1 MANDSTNT
9 TPVDV
14 KTIFNDKTW
23 DNLLSGI
30 AAIQGKNFDK
40 IKQAL
45 NEQQRASEQQGIDE
59 EVRSINAERNNRAV
73 NNALFGKLDKQ
84 VSVIDKLTD
93 CLKEIG
99 ERILDMLKNMA
110 KQSLRA
116 YDDAVRGQRQQLLT
130 TKQIKENTL
139 KADHGREYLE
149 KKGIKI
155 SGGEISSLLP
165 ELAALGEDIST
176 LSKEQLANMAL
187 LKKTAGVD
195 TKTALLLARSVKNQE
210 AFTKFATNASDTTGR
225 ATTTAILSQINEAW
239 YQRASMT
246 FGGQEEMLT
255 MIQNTAKSMDSML
268 GHYGLNADSQKNLIN
283 TTLKIASGQIEKV
296 KEDEIANALMIS
308 GDAMRSPEKMLAGLE
323 NLITN
328 QNMSMSQKINRLR
341 VLENVEG
348 IDQSIIDAVTLAIE
362 AQAEGKYKKKGIR
375 SEEDNKE
382 AINQAQK
389 GGKLGGFIDSLI
401 SGVNTATG
409 GMLSDLSATLNE
421 YFGEN
426 ASMEAVVSTGFKTV
440 VTLLGTI
447 VASKLIG
454 NPLKLFGGAISKGIL
469 SSAGSV
475 LARLGAGL
483 ATKLAPLVAVA
494 GPIAAA
500 LAGIAAVVGIGTA
513 FYRWTERRDQDK
525 EALVQIK
532 HKAGL
537 VNEQIANKEDLLKKE
552 DISPVEKA
560 RLQKEIAALKDQK
573 KDLDAKVK
581 KQELITSSND
591 DEAAE
596 VAESFPELYNSY
608 LEAKKAYDEGVAVG
622 NISPEILKAL
632 QMSVA
637 RLNTAIGY
645 TKSIFG
651 DMDDLEEDAMKAFKD
666 SGGKIVVD
674 PTAIHWA
681 KELGFDGSALEQF
694 ASGSVY
700 DKTVNEFSRR
710 ADSILRSLP
719 LNFVGI
725 NDKSD
730 IADIAHAEVEN
741 KRDSQRLVELIQSKI
756 DEINP
761 NDSTAIHML
770 NMVNSQIEKASNS
783 DYLSKEAKI
792 ELQDLK
798 KRVEEKAES
807 LKVQKDSLTHLENM
821 DKTLSDN
828 TAILAVK
835 PFAKGGVVDKATPS
849 LVGEAGKEAILP
861 LTRKNDLARV
871 LMSLNN
877 DEKLNILKAI
887 LGHPSVRS
895 MNGIFTTLWKL
906 LFNETNFKSVKQST
920 IQQSSKP
927 EVSKQK
933 DVPKAPLIYDGNFAP
948 GDDPD
953 TINKILSYASPEYR
967 NILAQKL
974 IDGRKK
980 RKKWFD
986 ESLANASNTS
996 GRDLIRG
1003 TYAERALAAGVSQ
1016 LGKPYILRS
1025 LGNIGYVC
1033 NELTDYAMRKS
1044 GFDMKDFRIYSV
1056 GQTFSNLVKG
1066 RTGTIKSGA
1075 RKGQKKEFP
1084 EFRLRPDLT
1093 PETAPPGMVFFSK
1106 KNKDALPGHI
1116 GLVYYNHKILHSSG
1130 GSSNYTPGG
1139 FLQGW
1144 QIPCRGVSVTDFN
1157 KSQHYEFGEFPGLF
1171 EKANGEFAGDINS
1184 SFGPMAEL
1192 SKTKSNLDTQLEE
1205 QQRMVK
1211 EAMNAVIANTSGEVR
1226 KAAMQYAEQA
1236 MKLLDGKNT
1245 KDVIDSLGRIIQ
1257 YLRSIAT
1264 STKSPTPNVSR
1275 APVVKY

>member
-1 MANDSTNT
+1 MARDSVNT

-14 KTIFNDKTW
+14 KTIFNDTTW

-30 AAIQGKNFDK
+30 AAIQGQNFEK
-40 IKQAL
+40 IKKAL
-45 NEQQRASEQQGIDE
+45 NEQQRSSEQQSIDE

-84 VSVIDKLTD
+84 VSVMDKLTD

-110 KQSLRA
+110 KQSLQA

-139 KADHGREYLE
+139 KADYGREYLE

-187 LKKTAGVD
+187 IKKTAGVD

-225 ATTTAILSQINEAW
+225 ATTAAILSQINEAW
-239 YQRASMT
+239 FQRASST

-308 GDAMRSPEKMLAGLE
+308 GDAMRSPEKLLAGLE

-348 IDQSIIDAVTLAIE
+348 IDQSIIDAVTLAIQ
-362 AQAEGKYKKKGIR
+362 AQEDGTYKKKKIR

-426 ASMEAVVSTGFKTV
+426 ASMEALVSTGFKMV
-440 VTLLGTI
+440 ATLLGTI
-447 VASKLIG
+447 IASQLIG
-454 NPLKLFGGAISKGIL
+454 NPLKLIGGAISKGIL

-483 ATKLAPLVAVA
+483 AAKIAPL
-494 GPIAAA
+494 AAA
-500 LAGIAAVVGIGTA
+500 LGPITAALVGIAAVVGVGTA
-513 FYRWTERRDQDK
+513 FYKWTKDRDTEREEKRSKLSELDKAVQDKALLEADLQLAEQKGDTRAVGVIKSKIADADKRIEALQKQVKIAARIVELNDQD
-525 EALVQIK
+525 
-532 HKAGL
+532 
-537 VNEQIANKEDLLKKE
+537 
-552 DISPVEKA
+552 
-560 RLQKEIAALKDQK
+560 
-573 KDLDAKVK
+573 AK
-581 KQELITSSND
+581 
-591 DEAAE
+591 
-596 VAESFPELYNSY
+596 
-608 LEAKKAYDEGVAVG
+608 
-622 NISPEILKAL
+622 
-632 QMSVA
+632 
-637 RLNTAIGY
+637 
-645 TKSIFG
+645 
-651 DMDDLEEDAMKAFKD
+651 
-666 SGGKIVVD
+666 
-674 PTAIHWA
+674 
-681 KELGFDGSALEQF
+681 
-694 ASGSVY
+694 
-700 DKTVNEFSRR
+700 
-710 ADSILRSLP
+710 
-719 LNFVGI
+719 LNFT
-725 NDKSD
+725 
-730 IADIAHAEVEN
+730 H
-741 KRDSQRLVELIQSKI
+741 IQSKENEVKELLDKRQRLELAGDAVGVKDI
-756 DEINP
+756 DQKLKSIGGGIEYISQAARKINLITK
-761 NDSTAIHML
+761 DAED
-770 NMVNSQIEKASNS
+770 IEKNSYQREVYRRSTFDDVYLTWDKETADKFFETVSRSIPKYEDLKNNPLASKYENLFNAINARAYGVDSVPSFNGLTPSQKTALYNNAPNVIANELKAAIANAKTAEEHLFLS
-783 DYLSKEAKI
+783 DVVDSLRDTKELYSSNVILSKESHKTQQ
-792 ELQDLK
+792 ELLSNSRALNENFRK
-798 KRVEEKAES
+798 NVVMIKA
-807 LKVQKDSLTHLENM
+807 
-821 DKTLSDN
+821 
-828 TAILAVK
+828 
-835 PFAKGGVVDKATPS
+835 FAKGGIVDKATPS

-887 LGHPSVRS
+887 LGHPSVIS
-895 MNGIFTTLWKL
+895 TNGIFAMLERI
-906 LFNETNFKSVKQST
+906 LFNKFSFGQYKQPKTTQQKMQPQDSQQLPT
-920 IQQSSKP
+920 IP
-927 EVSKQK
+927 
-933 DVPKAPLIYDGNFAP
+933 DGAFAP

-986 ESLANASNTS
+986 ESLANASNMS

-1056 GQTFSNLVKG
+1056 GQTFSNLVNG
-1066 RTGTIKSGA
+1066 RTGTIKRGA

-1106 KNKDALPGHI
+1106 KSKDALPGHI

-1205 QQRMVK
+1205 QKRMAK

-1257 YLRSIAT
+1257 YLRSIAA

>member
-1 MANDSTNT
+1 
-9 TPVDV
+9 
-14 KTIFNDKTW
+14 
-23 DNLLSGI
+23 
-30 AAIQGKNFDK
+30 
-40 IKQAL
+40 
-45 NEQQRASEQQGIDE
+45 
-59 EVRSINAERNNRAV
+59 
-73 NNALFGKLDKQ
+73 
-84 VSVIDKLTD
+84 
-93 CLKEIG
+93 
-99 ERILDMLKNMA
+99 
-110 KQSLRA
+110 
-116 YDDAVRGQRQQLLT
+116 
-130 TKQIKENTL
+130 
-139 KADHGREYLE
+139 
-149 KKGIKI
+149 
-155 SGGEISSLLP
+155 
-165 ELAALGEDIST
+165 
-176 LSKEQLANMAL
+176 
-187 LKKTAGVD
+187 
-195 TKTALLLARSVKNQE
+195 
-210 AFTKFATNASDTTGR
+210 
-225 ATTTAILSQINEAW
+225 
-239 YQRASMT
+239 MT

-268 GHYGLNADSQKNLIN
+268 GHYGLNADAQKNLIN

-328 QNMSMSQKINRLR
+328 QNMSMSQKLNRLR

-348 IDQSIIDAVTLAIE
+348 IDQSIIDAVTLAIQ
-362 AQAEGKYKKKGIR
+362 AQAEGKYVKKGIR

-382 AINQAQK
+382 AINQAQR

-426 ASMEAVVSTGFKTV
+426 ASMEALVSTGFKMV
-440 VTLLGTI
+440 ATLLGTI
-447 VASKLIG
+447 IASQLIG
-454 NPLKLFGGAISKGIL
+454 NPLKLIGGAISKGIL

-483 ATKLAPLVAVA
+483 AAKIAPL
-494 GPIAAA
+494 AAA
-500 LAGIAAVVGIGTA
+500 LGPITAALVGIAAVVGVGTA
-513 FYRWTERRDQDK
+513 FYKWTKDRDAEREEKRSKLSELDKAVQDK
-525 EALVQIK
+525 ALLEADLQLAEQKGDTRAESAINK
-532 HKAGL
+532 
-537 VNEQIANKEDLLKKE
+537 QIADANKQIE
-552 DISPVEKA
+552 V
-560 RLQKEIAALKDQK
+560 LQKQVKIAARIVELNDK
-573 KDLDAKVK
+573 DAK
-581 KQELITSSND
+581 
-591 DEAAE
+591 
-596 VAESFPELYNSY
+596 
-608 LEAKKAYDEGVAVG
+608 
-622 NISPEILKAL
+622 
-632 QMSVA
+632 
-637 RLNTAIGY
+637 
-645 TKSIFG
+645 
-651 DMDDLEEDAMKAFKD
+651 
-666 SGGKIVVD
+666 
-674 PTAIHWA
+674 
-681 KELGFDGSALEQF
+681 
-694 ASGSVY
+694 
-700 DKTVNEFSRR
+700 
-710 ADSILRSLP
+710 
-719 LNFVGI
+719 LNFT
-725 NDKSD
+725 
-730 IADIAHAEVEN
+730 H
-741 KRDSQRLVELIQSKI
+741 IQSKENEVKELLDKRQRLELAGDAVGVKDVDQKLKSI
-756 DEINP
+756 GGGIEYIAQAARETNLFAKDAEDIENNSYQQEAYRRSTLDDVYLTWDKETADKFFETVSRSIPKYEDLKNNPLASKYENLFNAINARAYGVDSVPSFNGLTPSQKTALYNNAP
-761 NDSTAIHML
+761 NVIANELKDAIANAKTAEEHLFLSDVVDSLRDTKEMY
-770 NMVNSQIEKASNS
+770 SSNVI
-783 DYLSKEAKI
+783 LSKESHKTQQ
-792 ELQDLK
+792 ELLSNS
-798 KRVEEKAES
+798 RA
-807 LKVQKDSLTHLENM
+807 LNENFR
-821 DKTLSDN
+821 KN
-828 TAILAVK
+828 VVVIRA
-835 PFAKGGVVDKATPS
+835 FAKGGIVDKATPS

-895 MNGIFTTLWKL
+895 TNGIFAMLERI
-906 LFNETNFKSVKQST
+906 LFNKFSFGQYKQPKTTQQKMQPQDSQQLPT
-920 IQQSSKP
+920 IP
-927 EVSKQK
+927 
-933 DVPKAPLIYDGNFAP
+933 DGTFAP

-996 GRDLIRG
+996 GRELIRG

-1016 LGKPYILRS
+1016 LGKHYILRS

-1056 GQTFSNLVKG
+1056 RQTFSNLVNG
-1066 RTGTIKSGA
+1066 RTGTIKRGA

-1130 GSSNYTPGG
+1130 GSSNYTPDG

-1257 YLRSIAT
+1257 YLRSIAA

>member
-9 TPVDV
+9 TSVDV

-30 AAIQGKNFDK
+30 AAIQGKNFEK

-45 NEQQRASEQQGIDE
+45 NEQQRASEQQSIDE

-84 VSVIDKLTD
+84 VSVMDKLTD

-110 KQSLRA
+110 KQSLRS

-139 KADHGREYLE
+139 KADYGREYLE

-155 SGGEISSLLP
+155 SGGEISSILP

-210 AFTKFATNASDTTGR
+210 ALTKFAANASDTTGR

-328 QNMSMSQKINRLR
+328 QNMSMSQKLNRLR

-348 IDQSIIDAVTLAIE
+348 IDQSLIDAITLAIE

-382 AINQAQK
+382 AINQAQR
-389 GGKLGGFIDSLI
+389 GGRLGGFIDSLI

-426 ASMEAVVSTGFKTV
+426 ASMEAVVSTGFKKV

-447 VASKLIG
+447 IASQLIG
-454 NPLKLFGGAISKGIL
+454 NPLKLIGGAISKGIL

-483 ATKLAPLVAVA
+483 ASKLAPLLAA
-494 GPIAAA
+494 LGPIGAA
-500 LAGIAAVVGIGTA
+500 LVGVAAVVGAGTA
-513 FYRWTERRDQDK
+513 FARWAERRDQEND
-525 EALVQIK
+525 ALGQLRRKSGSIS
-532 HKAGL
+532 
-537 VNEQIANKEDLLKKE
+537 EQIANKKAILNNQNT
-552 DISPVEKA
+552 SQAEKA
-560 RLQKEIAALKDQK
+560 KLNKQITELEAEKSV
-573 KDLDAKVK
+573 LDAKIA
-581 KQELITSSND
+581 KQTLIVSSR
-591 DEAAE
+591 DEDAAE
-596 VAESFPELYNSY
+596 VMDSFPELYNDF
-608 LEAKKAYDEGVAVG
+608 LAAKQKYDEASAAG
-622 NISPEILKAL
+622 NASPNILREL
-632 QMSVA
+632 QETIT
-637 RLNTAIGY
+637 RLNVAIGY
-645 TKSIFG
+645 TNDLTG
-651 DMDDLEEDAMKAFKD
+651 NMGDLETHTTERMA
-666 SGGKIVVD
+666 SGGDVTLD
-674 PTAIHWA
+674 PKVIQWA
-681 KELGFDGSALEQF
+681 KG
-694 ASGSVY
+694 
-700 DKTVNEFSRR
+700 
-710 ADSILRSLP
+710 
-719 LNFVGI
+719 LNFDTSGVKQFEIGSTFDKAVGDLTKSFNLI
-725 NDKSD
+725 MSNAAAAHTDPESTYNGNYRLLQHFSNAIDNVKKDDPMAQYILDVISSEIKTARESGYVFHGGDSMLDKLEER
-730 IADIAHAEVEN
+730 IAE
-741 KRDSQRLVELIQSKI
+741 R
-756 DEINP
+756 
-761 NDSTAIHML
+761 
-770 NMVNSQIEKASNS
+770 
-783 DYLSKEAKI
+783 SKE
-792 ELQDLK
+792 
-798 KRVEEKAES
+798 
-807 LKVQKDSLTHLENM
+807 LKVQQQIKDDVANIAKSVKDTPALKLE
-821 DKTLSDN
+821 
-828 TAILAVK
+828 AH
-835 PFAKGGVVDKATPS
+835 AKGGIVDKATPS

-871 LMSLNN
+871 LLSLNN
-877 DEKLNILKAI
+877 DEKLNILRVI

-895 MNGIFTTLWKL
+895 TNGIFAMLERI
-906 LFNETNFKSVKQST
+906 LFNKFSFGQYKQPKTTQQKMQPQDGQQLPT
-920 IQQSSKP
+920 IP
-927 EVSKQK
+927 
-933 DVPKAPLIYDGNFAP
+933 DGTFAP

-953 TINKILSYASPEYR
+953 TINKILSYASPGYR

-1056 GQTFSNLVKG
+1056 GQTFSNLVNG
-1066 RTGTIKSGA
+1066 RTGTIKRGA

-1106 KNKDALPGHI
+1106 KSKDALPGHI

-1171 EKANGEFAGDINS
+1171 EKANGEFAGDINA

-1205 QQRMVK
+1205 QKRMAK

-1257 YLRSIAT
+1257 YLRSIAA
-1264 STKSPTPNVSR
+1264 STKAPTPNVSR

>member
-30 AAIQGKNFDK
+30 AAIQGKNFEK

-45 NEQQRASEQQGIDE
+45 HEQQRSSEQQSIDE

-84 VSVIDKLTD
+84 VSVMDKLTD

-139 KADHGREYLE
+139 KADYGREYLE

-176 LSKEQLANMAL
+176 LSKEQLANIGL

-210 AFTKFATNASDTTGR
+210 ALTKFATNASDTTGR

-328 QNMSMSQKINRLR
+328 QNMSMSQKLNRLR

-348 IDQSIIDAVTLAIE
+348 IDQSIIDAVTLAIK
-362 AQAEGKYKKKGIR
+362 AQAEGKYVKKGIR

-382 AINQAQK
+382 AINQAQR
-389 GGKLGGFIDSLI
+389 GGRLGGFIDSLI

-426 ASMEAVVSTGFKTV
+426 ASMEAVVSTGFKMV

-454 NPLKLFGGAISKGIL
+454 NPLKLIGGAISKGIL

-483 ATKLAPLVAVA
+483 AAKIAPL
-494 GPIAAA
+494 AAA
-500 LAGIAAVVGIGTA
+500 LGPITAALVGIAAVVGVGTA
-513 FYRWTERRDQDK
+513 FYKWTKDRDAEREEKRSKLSELDKAVQDKALLEADLQLAEQKGDTRAASAIKSKIADADKQIEALQKQVKIAARIVELDDQD
-525 EALVQIK
+525 
-532 HKAGL
+532 
-537 VNEQIANKEDLLKKE
+537 
-552 DISPVEKA
+552 
-560 RLQKEIAALKDQK
+560 
-573 KDLDAKVK
+573 AK
-581 KQELITSSND
+581 
-591 DEAAE
+591 
-596 VAESFPELYNSY
+596 
-608 LEAKKAYDEGVAVG
+608 
-622 NISPEILKAL
+622 
-632 QMSVA
+632 
-637 RLNTAIGY
+637 
-645 TKSIFG
+645 
-651 DMDDLEEDAMKAFKD
+651 
-666 SGGKIVVD
+666 
-674 PTAIHWA
+674 
-681 KELGFDGSALEQF
+681 
-694 ASGSVY
+694 
-700 DKTVNEFSRR
+700 
-710 ADSILRSLP
+710 
-719 LNFVGI
+719 LNFT
-725 NDKSD
+725 
-730 IADIAHAEVEN
+730 H
-741 KRDSQRLVELIQSKI
+741 IQSKENEVKELLDKRQRLERAGDAVGVKDI
-756 DEINP
+756 DQKLKSIGGGIEYIAQAARETNLFAKDTEDIENNSYQREVYRRSTLDDVYLTWDKETADKFFETVSRSTPKYEDLKNNPLASKYENLFNAINARAYGVDSVPSFNGLTPSQKTALYNNAP
-761 NDSTAIHML
+761 NVIANELKAAIANAKTAEEHLFLSDVVDSLRDTKEMY
-770 NMVNSQIEKASNS
+770 SSNVI
-783 DYLSKEAKI
+783 LSKESHKTQQ
-792 ELQDLK
+792 ELLSNS
-798 KRVEEKAES
+798 RA
-807 LKVQKDSLTHLENM
+807 LNENFR
-821 DKTLSDN
+821 KN
-828 TAILAVK
+828 VVVIRA
-835 PFAKGGVVDKATPS
+835 FAKGGVVDKATPS

-871 LMSLNN
+871 LLSLNN

-895 MNGIFTTLWKL
+895 TNGIFAMLERI
-906 LFNETNFKSVKQST
+906 LFNKFSFGQYKQPKT
-920 IQQSSKP
+920 IQQKTQP
-927 EVSKQK
+927 Q
-933 DVPKAPLIYDGNFAP
+933 DNQQLPTIPDGNFAP

-986 ESLANASNTS
+986 ESLANASNMS

-1003 TYAERALAAGVSQ
+1003 TYAERALAAGASQ

-1056 GQTFSNLVKG
+1056 GQTFSNLVNG
-1066 RTGTIKSGA
+1066 RTGTIKRGA

-1144 QIPCRGVSVTDFN
+1144 QVPCRGVSVTDFN

-1205 QQRMVK
+1205 QKRMAK

-1257 YLRSIAT
+1257 YLRSIAA

>member
-1 MANDSTNT
+1 MTRDSANI

-30 AAIQGKNFDK
+30 AAIQGKNFEK
-40 IKQAL
+40 IKKAL
-45 NEQQRASEQQGIDE
+45 NEQQRASEQQSIDE

-84 VSVIDKLTD
+84 VSVMDKLTD

-139 KADHGREYLE
+139 KADYGREYLE

-155 SGGEISSLLP
+155 SGGEINSLLP

-187 LKKTAGVD
+187 IKKTAGVD

-210 AFTKFATNASDTTGR
+210 ALTKFATNASDTTGR

-268 GHYGLNADSQKNLIN
+268 GHYGLNADAQKNLIN

-328 QNMSMSQKINRLR
+328 QNMSMSQKLNRLR

-348 IDQSIIDAVTLAIE
+348 IDQSIIDAVTLAIQ
-362 AQAEGKYKKKGIR
+362 AQAEGKYVKKGIR

-382 AINQAQK
+382 AINQAQR

-426 ASMEAVVSTGFKTV
+426 ASMEALVSTGFKMV
-440 VTLLGTI
+440 ATLLGTI
-447 VASKLIG
+447 IASQLIG
-454 NPLKLFGGAISKGIL
+454 NPLKLIGGAISKGIL

-483 ATKLAPLVAVA
+483 AAKIAPL
-494 GPIAAA
+494 AAA
-500 LAGIAAVVGIGTA
+500 LGPITAALVGIAAVVGVGTA
-513 FYRWTERRDQDK
+513 FYKWTKDRDAEREEKRSKLSELDKAVQDK
-525 EALVQIK
+525 ALLEADLQLAKQKGDTRAESAINK
-532 HKAGL
+532 
-537 VNEQIANKEDLLKKE
+537 QIADANKQIE
-552 DISPVEKA
+552 V
-560 RLQKEIAALKDQK
+560 LQKQVKIAARIVELNDK
-573 KDLDAKVK
+573 DAK
-581 KQELITSSND
+581 
-591 DEAAE
+591 
-596 VAESFPELYNSY
+596 
-608 LEAKKAYDEGVAVG
+608 
-622 NISPEILKAL
+622 
-632 QMSVA
+632 
-637 RLNTAIGY
+637 
-645 TKSIFG
+645 
-651 DMDDLEEDAMKAFKD
+651 
-666 SGGKIVVD
+666 
-674 PTAIHWA
+674 
-681 KELGFDGSALEQF
+681 
-694 ASGSVY
+694 
-700 DKTVNEFSRR
+700 
-710 ADSILRSLP
+710 
-719 LNFVGI
+719 LNFT
-725 NDKSD
+725 
-730 IADIAHAEVEN
+730 H
-741 KRDSQRLVELIQSKI
+741 IQSKENEVKELLDKRQRLELAGDAVGVKDVDQKLKSI
-756 DEINP
+756 GGGIEYIAQAARETNLFAKDAEDIENNSYQQEAYRRSTLDDVYLTWDKETADKFFETVSRSIPKYEDLKNNPLASKYENLFNAINARAYGVDSVPSFNGLTPSQKTALYNNAP
-761 NDSTAIHML
+761 NVIANELKAAIANAKTAEEHLFLSDVVDSLRDTKEMY
-770 NMVNSQIEKASNS
+770 SSNVI
-783 DYLSKEAKI
+783 LSKESHKTQQ
-792 ELQDLK
+792 ELLSNS
-798 KRVEEKAES
+798 RA
-807 LKVQKDSLTHLENM
+807 LNENFR
-821 DKTLSDN
+821 KN
-828 TAILAVK
+828 VVVIRA
-835 PFAKGGVVDKATPS
+835 FAKGGIVDKATPS

-895 MNGIFTTLWKL
+895 TNGIFAMLERI
-906 LFNETNFKSVKQST
+906 LFNKFSFGQYKQPKTTQQKMRPQDSQQLPT
-920 IQQSSKP
+920 IQ
-927 EVSKQK
+927 
-933 DVPKAPLIYDGNFAP
+933 DGTFAP

-996 GRDLIRG
+996 GRELIRG

-1056 GQTFSNLVKG
+1056 GQTFSNLVNG
-1066 RTGTIKSGA
+1066 RTGTIKRGA

-1093 PETAPPGMVFFSK
+1093 PETAPPGMIFFSK

-1130 GSSNYTPGG
+1130 GSSNYTPDG

-1257 YLRSIAT
+1257 YLRSIAA

-1275 APVVKY
+1275 APLVKY

>member
-1 MANDSTNT
+1 MARDSVNT

-14 KTIFNDKTW
+14 KTIFNDTTW

-30 AAIQGKNFDK
+30 AAIQDKNFEDVK
-40 IKQAL
+40 KSL
-45 NEQQRASEQQGIDE
+45 KEQQRSSKQQSIDE

-84 VSVIDKLTD
+84 VSVMDKLTD

-139 KADHGREYLE
+139 KADYGREYLE

-225 ATTTAILSQINEAW
+225 ATTAAILSQINEAW

-268 GHYGLNADSQKNLIN
+268 GHYGLNADAQKNLIN

-328 QNMSMSQKINRLR
+328 QNMSMSQKLNRLR

-348 IDQSIIDAVTLAIE
+348 IDQSIIDAVTLAIQ
-362 AQAEGKYKKKGIR
+362 AQAEGKYVKKGIR

-382 AINQAQK
+382 AINQAQR

-426 ASMEAVVSTGFKTV
+426 ASLEALVSTGFKMV
-440 VTLLGTI
+440 VGLLTTI
-447 VASKLIG
+447 VVSQLIG
-454 NPLKLFGGAISKGIL
+454 NPLKLIGGAISKGIL

-483 ATKLAPLVAVA
+483 AAKIAPL
-494 GPIAAA
+494 AAA
-500 LAGIAAVVGIGTA
+500 LGPITAALVGIAAVVGVGTA
-513 FYRWTERRDQDK
+513 FYKWTKDRDAEREEKRSKLSELDKAVQDK
-525 EALVQIK
+525 ALLEADLQLAEQKGDTKAVSVIKSKIADADKQIEALQKQIK
-532 HKAGL
+532 IATRIVELNDKDAKLNFTHIKSKENDVKKLLEDRQSLERAGDTVGVKAIDQQLKSIGGGIEYISQAARETNLFAKDAEDIEKNSYQQEVYRRSTLDDVYLTWDKETADKFFETVSRSTPKYEDLKNNPLASKYENLFNAINARAYGVDSVPSFNGL
-537 VNEQIANKEDLLKKE
+537 TPSQKTALYNNAPNVIANELKNAIANAKTAEEHLFLSDVVDSLRDTKEMY
-552 DISPVEKA
+552 
-560 RLQKEIAALKDQK
+560 
-573 KDLDAKVK
+573 
-581 KQELITSSND
+581 SSN
-591 DEAAE
+591 
-596 VAESFPELYNSY
+596 V
-608 LEAKKAYDEGVAVG
+608 
-622 NISPEILKAL
+622 I
-632 QMSVA
+632 
-637 RLNTAIGY
+637 
-645 TKSIFG
+645 
-651 DMDDLEEDAMKAFKD
+651 
-666 SGGKIVVD
+666 
-674 PTAIHWA
+674 
-681 KELGFDGSALEQF
+681 
-694 ASGSVY
+694 
-700 DKTVNEFSRR
+700 
-710 ADSILRSLP
+710 
-719 LNFVGI
+719 
-725 NDKSD
+725 
-730 IADIAHAEVEN
+730 
-741 KRDSQRLVELIQSKI
+741 
-756 DEINP
+756 
-761 NDSTAIHML
+761 
-770 NMVNSQIEKASNS
+770 
-783 DYLSKEAKI
+783 LSKESHKTQQ
-792 ELQDLK
+792 ELLSNS
-798 KRVEEKAES
+798 RA
-807 LKVQKDSLTHLENM
+807 LNENFR
-821 DKTLSDN
+821 KN
-828 TAILAVK
+828 VVVIRA
-835 PFAKGGVVDKATPS
+835 FAKGGIVDKATPS

-895 MNGIFTTLWKL
+895 TNGIFAMLERI
-906 LFNETNFKSVKQST
+906 LFNKFSFGQYKQPKTTQQKMQPQDSQQLPT
-920 IQQSSKP
+920 IP
-927 EVSKQK
+927 
-933 DVPKAPLIYDGNFAP
+933 DGTFAP

-986 ESLANASNTS
+986 ESLANASNMS

-1056 GQTFSNLVKG
+1056 GQTFSNLVNG
-1066 RTGTIKSGA
+1066 RTGTIKRGA

-1106 KNKDALPGHI
+1106 KSKDALPGHI

-1144 QIPCRGVSVTDFN
+1144 QVPCRGVSVTDFN

-1205 QQRMVK
+1205 QKRMAK

-1257 YLRSIAT
+1257 YLRSIAA

>member
-1 MANDSTNT
+1 MTRDSVNT

-14 KTIFNDKTW
+14 KTIFNDTTW

-30 AAIQGKNFDK
+30 AAIQDKNFEDVK
-40 IKQAL
+40 KSL
-45 NEQQRASEQQGIDE
+45 KEQQRSSKQQSIDE

-84 VSVIDKLTD
+84 VSVMDKLTD

-139 KADHGREYLE
+139 KADYGREYLE

-155 SGGEISSLLP
+155 SSGEISSLLP

-268 GHYGLNADSQKNLIN
+268 GNYGLNADSQKNLIN

-328 QNMSMSQKINRLR
+328 QNMSMSQKLNRLR

-348 IDQSIIDAVTLAIE
+348 IDQSIIDAVTLAIQ
-362 AQAEGKYKKKGIR
+362 AQAEGKYVKKGIR

-382 AINQAQK
+382 AINQAQR

-426 ASMEAVVSTGFKTV
+426 ASLEALVSTGFKMV
-440 VTLLGTI
+440 VDLLTI
-447 VASKLIG
+447 IVVSQLIG
-454 NPLKLFGGAISKGIL
+454 NPLKLIGGAISKGIL

-483 ATKLAPLVAVA
+483 AAKIAPL
-494 GPIAAA
+494 AAA
-500 LAGIAAVVGIGTA
+500 LGPITAALVGIAAVVGVGTA
-513 FYRWTERRDQDK
+513 FYKWTKDRDAEREEKRSKLSELDKAVQDK
-525 EALVQIK
+525 ALLEADLQLAEQKGDTKAVSVIKSKIADADKQIEALQKQIK
-532 HKAGL
+532 IATRIVELNDKDAKLNFTHIKSKENDVKKLLEDRQSLERAGDTVGVKAIDQQLKSIGGGIEYISQAARETNLFAKDAEDIEKNSYQREVYRRSTLDDVYLTWDKETADKFFETVSRSTPKYEDLKNNPLASKYENLFNAINARAYGVDSVPSFNGL
-537 VNEQIANKEDLLKKE
+537 TPSQKSALYNNAPNVIANELKNAIANAKTAEEHLFLSDVVDSLRDTKEMY
-552 DISPVEKA
+552 
-560 RLQKEIAALKDQK
+560 
-573 KDLDAKVK
+573 
-581 KQELITSSND
+581 SSN
-591 DEAAE
+591 
-596 VAESFPELYNSY
+596 V
-608 LEAKKAYDEGVAVG
+608 
-622 NISPEILKAL
+622 I
-632 QMSVA
+632 
-637 RLNTAIGY
+637 
-645 TKSIFG
+645 
-651 DMDDLEEDAMKAFKD
+651 
-666 SGGKIVVD
+666 
-674 PTAIHWA
+674 
-681 KELGFDGSALEQF
+681 
-694 ASGSVY
+694 
-700 DKTVNEFSRR
+700 
-710 ADSILRSLP
+710 
-719 LNFVGI
+719 
-725 NDKSD
+725 
-730 IADIAHAEVEN
+730 
-741 KRDSQRLVELIQSKI
+741 
-756 DEINP
+756 
-761 NDSTAIHML
+761 
-770 NMVNSQIEKASNS
+770 
-783 DYLSKEAKI
+783 LSKESHKTQQ
-792 ELQDLK
+792 ELLSNS
-798 KRVEEKAES
+798 RA
-807 LKVQKDSLTHLENM
+807 LNENFR
-821 DKTLSDN
+821 KN
-828 TAILAVK
+828 VVVIRA
-835 PFAKGGVVDKATPS
+835 FAKGGIVDKATPS

-871 LMSLNN
+871 LLSLNN

-895 MNGIFTTLWKL
+895 TNGIFAMLERI
-906 LFNETNFKSVKQST
+906 LFNKFSFGQYKQPKT
-920 IQQSSKP
+920 TQQKMQP
-927 EVSKQK
+927 QGSKQL
-933 DVPKAPLIYDGNFAP
+933 PTIPDGTFAP

-986 ESLANASNTS
+986 ESLANASNMS

-1056 GQTFSNLVKG
+1056 GQTFSNLVNG
-1066 RTGTIKSGA
+1066 RTGTIKRGA

-1093 PETAPPGMVFFSK
+1093 PETAPPGIVFFSK
-1106 KNKDALPGHI
+1106 KSKDALPGHI

-1144 QIPCRGVSVTDFN
+1144 QVPCRGVSVTDFN

-1205 QQRMVK
+1205 QKRMAK

-1257 YLRSIAT
+1257 YLRSIAA

>member
-1 MANDSTNT
+1 MARDSENT
-9 TPVDV
+9 TPVEV
-14 KTIFNDKTW
+14 KTIFNDRTW

-30 AAIQGKNFDK
+30 AAIQGKNFEE
-40 IKQAL
+40 IKKAL
-45 NEQQRASEQQGIDE
+45 HEQQKASEQQGIDE

-84 VSVIDKLTD
+84 VSVMDKLTD

-176 LSKEQLANMAL
+176 LSKEQLANIGL

-210 AFTKFATNASDTTGR
+210 ALTKFATNASDTTGR

-328 QNMSMSQKINRLR
+328 QNMSMSQKLNRLR

-348 IDQSIIDAVTLAIE
+348 IDQSLIDAITLAIQ

-382 AINQAQK
+382 AINQAQR

-426 ASMEAVVSTGFKTV
+426 ASMEAVVSTGFKMV
-440 VTLLGTI
+440 VGLLTTI
-447 VASKLIG
+447 VVSQLIG
-454 NPLKLFGGAISKGIL
+454 NPLKLIGGAISKGIL
-469 SSAGSV
+469 SASGSIF
-475 LARLGAGL
+475 ARLGAGL
-483 ATKLAPLVAVA
+483 AAKLAPLVAVA

-500 LAGIAAVVGIGTA
+500 LAGIVAAVGVGTA
-513 FYRWTERRDQDK
+513 FYRWSKRRDNDK
-525 EALVQIK
+525 EAKINAETELAQIK
-532 HKAGL
+532 EEIEFKKKLLEMPNMSQAAKIKI
-537 VNEQIANKEDLLKKE
+537 QKELTELE
-552 DISPVEKA
+552 A
-560 RLQKEIAALKDQK
+560 RLPDKENNAAIQAHIYKLK
-573 KDLDAKVK
+573 
-581 KQELITSSND
+581 D
-591 DEAAE
+591 DEAKEFMDMVPSLYKELNDLAQKQRE
-596 VAESFPELYNSY
+596 RAAVGLLSPELEKQIQKTITKINVAE
-608 LEAKKAYDEGVAVG
+608 
-622 NISPEILKAL
+622 
-632 QMSVA
+632 
-637 RLNTAIGY
+637 GY
-645 TKSIFG
+645 TRSAFG
-651 DMDDLEEDAMKAFKD
+651 SMDDLEKDTNARGLSSTLNQGVFDAFKAYGYD
-666 SGGKIVVD
+666 TSMLEHLKQ
-674 PTAIHWA
+674 
-681 KELGFDGSALEQF
+681 GSAYAKAVDNINNGVSKLM
-694 ASGSVY
+694 SVSSS
-700 DKTVNEFSRR
+700 DIDDVGAAMMRDDDLRFVNFLTKSFNEYKQNNQLS
-710 ADSILRSLP
+710 ASILSAFSVQASRVL
-719 LNFVGI
+719 
-725 NDKSD
+725 KY
-730 IADIAHAEVEN
+730 AD
-741 KRDSQRLVELIQSKI
+741 
-756 DEINP
+756 
-761 NDSTAIHML
+761 
-770 NMVNSQIEKASNS
+770 
-783 DYLSKEAKI
+783 LSKEATDK
-792 ELQDLK
+792 LTQFKDTLA
-798 KRVEEKAES
+798 VEAQALS
-807 LKVQKDSLTHLENM
+807 VQKDSLDVLKDIN
-821 DKTLSDN
+821 KSLSDN

-871 LMSLNN
+871 LLSLNN

-895 MNGIFTTLWKL
+895 MNGMFTMLWKL
-906 LFNETNFKSVKQST
+906 LFNETNFKSVKQNNM
-920 IQQSSKP
+920 QQPSKP
-927 EVSKQK
+927 EMSKQK
-933 DVPKAPLIYDGNFAP
+933 DEQKVPLIYDGNFAP

-986 ESLANASNTS
+986 ESLANASNMS

-1130 GSSNYTPGG
+1130 GSSNYTPDG

-1144 QIPCRGVSVTDFN
+1144 QVPCRGVSITDYN

-1205 QQRMVK
+1205 QKRMAK

-1257 YLRSIAT
+1257 YLRSIAA

>member
-1 MANDSTNT
+1 MARDSVNT

-14 KTIFNDKTW
+14 KTIFNDTTW

-30 AAIQGKNFDK
+30 AAIQGKNFEE
-40 IKQAL
+40 IKKAL
-45 NEQQRASEQQGIDE
+45 HEQQRSSEQQSIDE

-84 VSVIDKLTD
+84 VSVMDKLTD

-155 SGGEISSLLP
+155 SSGEISSLLP

-225 ATTTAILSQINEAW
+225 ATTAAILSQINEAW

-308 GDAMRSPEKMLAGLE
+308 GDAMRSPEKLLAGLE

-328 QNMSMSQKINRLR
+328 QNMSMSQKLNRLR

-348 IDQSIIDAVTLAIE
+348 IDQSLIDAVTLAIE

-382 AINQAQK
+382 AINQAQR

-426 ASMEAVVSTGFKTV
+426 ASMEAVVSTGFKMV
-440 VTLLGTI
+440 VGLLSTI
-447 VASKLIG
+447 VVSKLIG
-454 NPLKLFGGAISKGIL
+454 NPLKLIGGAISKGIL

-483 ATKLAPLVAVA
+483 ATKLAPL
-494 GPIAAA
+494 AAA
-500 LAGIAAVVGIGTA
+500 LGPITAALVGIAAVVGVGTA
-513 FYRWTERRDQDK
+513 FYKWTKDRDAEREDKRSKLSELDKAVQDK
-525 EALVQIK
+525 ALLEADLQLAEQKGDTKAASVIKSKIADADKQIEALQKQVKIAARIVELNDKDAKLNFTHIK
-532 HKAGL
+532 SKEDEVKKLLEERQRLERAGDTVGVKAKDQQLKSIGGGIEYISRAARDINLFAKDAEDIEKNSYQREVYRKSTYDDIYLTWDKETADKFFEIVTRSTPNYEDLKNNPLASKYENLFNAINARAYGVDSVPSFNGL
-537 VNEQIANKEDLLKKE
+537 TPSQKTALYNNAPNVIANELKNAIANAKTAEEHIFLSDIVDSLRYTKEMYSSNSILNKE
-552 DISPVEKA
+552 SHKT
-560 RLQKEIAALKDQK
+560 Q
-573 KDLDAKVK
+573 
-581 KQELITSSND
+581 QEL
-591 DEAAE
+591 
-596 VAESFPELYNSY
+596 L
-608 LEAKKAYDEGVAVG
+608 
-622 NISPEILKAL
+622 
-632 QMSVA
+632 
-637 RLNTAIGY
+637 
-645 TKSIFG
+645 
-651 DMDDLEEDAMKAFKD
+651 
-666 SGGKIVVD
+666 
-674 PTAIHWA
+674 
-681 KELGFDGSALEQF
+681 
-694 ASGSVY
+694 
-700 DKTVNEFSRR
+700 
-710 ADSILRSLP
+710 
-719 LNFVGI
+719 
-725 NDKSD
+725 
-730 IADIAHAEVEN
+730 
-741 KRDSQRLVELIQSKI
+741 
-756 DEINP
+756 
-761 NDSTAIHML
+761 
-770 NMVNSQIEKASNS
+770 SNS
-783 DYLSKEAKI
+783 RALNENFSK
-792 ELQDLK
+792 
-798 KRVEEKAES
+798 
-807 LKVQKDSLTHLENM
+807 N
-821 DKTLSDN
+821 
-828 TAILAVK
+828 AIVLRT
-835 PFAKGGVVDKATPS
+835 FAKGGVVDKATHS

-871 LMSLNN
+871 LLSLNN
-877 DEKLNILKAI
+877 DEKLNILKVI

-895 MNGIFTTLWKL
+895 MSGIFAILERALFKNINFGQYKQPKTTQQKTQPQDNQQLP
-906 LFNETNFKSVKQST
+906 T
-920 IQQSSKP
+920 IP
-927 EVSKQK
+927 
-933 DVPKAPLIYDGNFAP
+933 DGTFAP

-986 ESLANASNTS
+986 ESLANASNMS

-1056 GQTFSNLVKG
+1056 GQTFSNLVNG

-1144 QIPCRGVSVTDFN
+1144 QVPCRGVSVTDFN

-1211 EAMNAVIANTSGEVR
+1211 DAMNAVIANTSGEVR

-1257 YLRSIAT
+1257 YLRSIAA

>member
-30 AAIQGKNFDK
+30 AAIQGKNFEK

-139 KADHGREYLE
+139 KADYGREYLE

-187 LKKTAGVD
+187 IKKTAGVD

-210 AFTKFATNASDTTGR
+210 ALTKFATNASDTTGR

-268 GHYGLNADSQKNLIN
+268 GHYGLNADAQKNLIN

-328 QNMSMSQKINRLR
+328 QNMSMSQKLNRLR

-348 IDQSIIDAVTLAIE
+348 IDQSVIDAVTLAIE

-382 AINQAQK
+382 AINQAQR

-426 ASMEAVVSTGFKTV
+426 ASMEAVVSTGFKWV

-447 VASKLIG
+447 VASQLIG
-454 NPLKLFGGAISKGIL
+454 NPLKLIGGAISKGIL
-469 SSAGSV
+469 STTGSIF
-475 LARLGAGL
+475 ARIGAGL
-483 ATKLAPLVAVA
+483 AAKLAPITAAL
-494 GPIAAA
+494 GPIAA
-500 LAGIAAVVGIGTA
+500 IAAVVGTGA
-513 FYRWTERRDQDK
+513 ALYRYLKRK
-525 EALVQIK
+525 ESDDDAALT
-532 HKAGL
+532 
-537 VNEQIANKEDLLKKE
+537 
-552 DISPVEKA
+552 
-560 RLQKEIAALKDQK
+560 ALKDLDEIKRSKASLEAERKSAISIGDDNRK
-573 KDLDAKVK
+573 KELDVLISELEAKIKNAESDYNLKKMIADKNDNDAKGYFEYLQLSKDHVQEKITQLDKAKAEGDYEKITEIIEELRNIASSINYGSHRANTLTWYAPFSDLDAEDLQKYK
-581 KQELITSSND
+581 GQSSILTN
-591 DEAAE
+591 
-596 VAESFPELYNSY
+596 NSKNE
-608 LEAKKAYDEGVAVG
+608 LEAIFGKELTESLTNAIKKTDASKAFNSIFPNKEEISAARKAFIAGNNEGNAYIDANYAAASAHANKYAMKHYHDSIAKGIK
-622 NISPEILKAL
+622 NISTYDDYKAMYQLVSAINEEGLLSQKYISNLNNLLRELRVARDFYREMHEDNSVTVNLKA
-632 QMSVA
+632 
-637 RLNTAIGY
+637 
-645 TKSIFG
+645 
-651 DMDDLEEDAMKAFKD
+651 
-666 SGGKIVVD
+666 
-674 PTAIHWA
+674 H
-681 KELGFDGSALEQF
+681 
-694 ASGSVY
+694 
-700 DKTVNEFSRR
+700 
-710 ADSILRSLP
+710 
-719 LNFVGI
+719 
-725 NDKSD
+725 
-730 IADIAHAEVEN
+730 
-741 KRDSQRLVELIQSKI
+741 
-756 DEINP
+756 
-761 NDSTAIHML
+761 
-770 NMVNSQIEKASNS
+770 
-783 DYLSKEAKI
+783 
-792 ELQDLK
+792 
-798 KRVEEKAES
+798 
-807 LKVQKDSLTHLENM
+807 
-821 DKTLSDN
+821 
-828 TAILAVK
+828 
-835 PFAKGGVVDKATPS
+835 AKGGIVDKATPA

-871 LMSLNN
+871 LLSLNN
-877 DEKLNILKAI
+877 DEKLNILRVI

-895 MNGIFTTLWKL
+895 TNGIFAMLERV
-906 LFNETNFKSVKQST
+906 LFNKISFVQYKQQKTTQQKTQPQDGQQLPT
-920 IQQSSKP
+920 IP
-927 EVSKQK
+927 
-933 DVPKAPLIYDGNFAP
+933 DGTFAP

-986 ESLANASNTS
+986 ESLANASNMA
-996 GRDLIRG
+996 GRELIRG

-1025 LGNIGYVC
+1025 LGNLGYVC

-1056 GQTFSNLVKG
+1056 RQTFSNLVNG

-1144 QIPCRGVSVTDFN
+1144 QVPCRGVSVTDFN

>member
-1 MANDSTNT
+1 MARDSVNT

-14 KTIFNDKTW
+14 KTIFNDTTW

-30 AAIQGKNFDK
+30 AAIQGQNFEK
-40 IKQAL
+40 IKKAL
-45 NEQQRASEQQGIDE
+45 NEQQRSSEQQSIDE

-84 VSVIDKLTD
+84 VSVMDKLTD

-110 KQSLRA
+110 KQSLQA

-139 KADHGREYLE
+139 KADYGREYLE

-176 LSKEQLANMAL
+176 LSKEQLANIAL

-225 ATTTAILSQINEAW
+225 ATTAAILSQINEAW
-239 YQRASMT
+239 FQRASST

-308 GDAMRSPEKMLAGLE
+308 GDAMRSPEKLLAGLE

-348 IDQSIIDAVTLAIE
+348 IDQSIIDAVTLAIQ
-362 AQAEGKYKKKGIR
+362 AQEDGTYKKKKIR

-426 ASMEAVVSTGFKTV
+426 ASMEALVSTGFKMV
-440 VTLLGTI
+440 ATLLGTI
-447 VASKLIG
+447 IASQLIG
-454 NPLKLFGGAISKGIL
+454 NPLKLIGGAISKGIL

-483 ATKLAPLVAVA
+483 AAKIAPL
-494 GPIAAA
+494 AAA
-500 LAGIAAVVGIGTA
+500 LGPITAALVGIAAVVGVGTA
-513 FYRWTERRDQDK
+513 FYKWTKDRDTEREEKRSKLSELDKAVQDKALLEADLQLAEQKGDTRAVGVIKSKIADADKRIEALQKQVKIAARIVELNDQD
-525 EALVQIK
+525 
-532 HKAGL
+532 
-537 VNEQIANKEDLLKKE
+537 
-552 DISPVEKA
+552 
-560 RLQKEIAALKDQK
+560 
-573 KDLDAKVK
+573 AK
-581 KQELITSSND
+581 
-591 DEAAE
+591 
-596 VAESFPELYNSY
+596 
-608 LEAKKAYDEGVAVG
+608 
-622 NISPEILKAL
+622 
-632 QMSVA
+632 
-637 RLNTAIGY
+637 
-645 TKSIFG
+645 
-651 DMDDLEEDAMKAFKD
+651 
-666 SGGKIVVD
+666 
-674 PTAIHWA
+674 
-681 KELGFDGSALEQF
+681 
-694 ASGSVY
+694 
-700 DKTVNEFSRR
+700 
-710 ADSILRSLP
+710 
-719 LNFVGI
+719 LNFT
-725 NDKSD
+725 
-730 IADIAHAEVEN
+730 H
-741 KRDSQRLVELIQSKI
+741 IQSKENEVKELLDKRQRLELAGDAVGVKDI
-756 DEINP
+756 DQKLKSIGGGIEYISQAARKINLITK
-761 NDSTAIHML
+761 DAED
-770 NMVNSQIEKASNS
+770 IEKNSYQREVYRRSTFDDVYLTWDKETADKFFETVSRSIPKYEDLKNNPLASKYENLFNAINARAYGVDSVPSFNGLTPSQKTALYNNAPNVIANELKAAIANAKTAEEHLFLS
-783 DYLSKEAKI
+783 DVVDSLRDTKELYSSNVILSKESHKTQQ
-792 ELQDLK
+792 ELLSNSRALNENFRK
-798 KRVEEKAES
+798 NVVMIKA
-807 LKVQKDSLTHLENM
+807 
-821 DKTLSDN
+821 
-828 TAILAVK
+828 
-835 PFAKGGVVDKATPS
+835 FAKGGIVDKATPS

-871 LMSLNN
+871 LLSLNN
-877 DEKLNILKAI
+877 DEKLNILRVI

-895 MNGIFTTLWKL
+895 MNGIFAILERI
-906 LFNETNFKSVKQST
+906 LFNKFSFGQYKQPKTTQQKTQPQDNQQLPT
-920 IQQSSKP
+920 IP
-927 EVSKQK
+927 
-933 DVPKAPLIYDGNFAP
+933 DGTFAP

-1056 GQTFSNLVKG
+1056 GQTFSNLVNG
-1066 RTGTIKSGA
+1066 RTGTIKRGA

-1106 KNKDALPGHI
+1106 KSKDALPGHI

-1205 QQRMVK
+1205 QKRMAK

-1257 YLRSIAT
+1257 YLRSIAA

>member
-30 AAIQGKNFDK
+30 AAIQGKNFEK

-45 NEQQRASEQQGIDE
+45 NEQQRSSEQQGIDE

-99 ERILDMLKNMA
+99 EHILDMLKNMA

-139 KADHGREYLE
+139 KADYGREYLE

-155 SGGEISSLLP
+155 SSGEISSLLP
-165 ELAALGEDIST
+165 ELTALGEDIST

-187 LKKTAGVD
+187 IKKTAGVD

-210 AFTKFATNASDTTGR
+210 ALTKFATNASDTTGR
-225 ATTTAILSQINEAW
+225 ATTAAILSQINEAW
-239 YQRASMT
+239 FQRASIA
-246 FGGQEEMLT
+246 FGGQEKMLT
-255 MIQNTAKSMDSML
+255 TIQNTAKSMDAML
-268 GHYGLNADSQKNLIN
+268 GHYGLSADSQKNLIN
-283 TTLKIASGQIEKV
+283 TTLKLASGQIEKA
-296 KEDEIANALMIS
+296 KEDEIASALMIS
-308 GDAMRSPEKMLAGLE
+308 GDAMRSPEKLLAGLE

-328 QNMSMSQKINRLR
+328 QNMSMSQKLNRLR
-341 VLENVEG
+341 VLEGVEG
-348 IDQSIIDAVTLAIE
+348 IDQSIIDAVTAAIK
-362 AQAEGKYKKKGIR
+362 AQEEGTYKKKSIR

-389 GGKLGGFIDSLI
+389 GGRLGGFIDSLI

-426 ASMEAVVSTGFKTV
+426 ASMEAVVSTGFKWV

-447 VASKLIG
+447 VASQLIG
-454 NPLKLFGGAISKGIL
+454 NPLKLIGGAISKGIL
-469 SSAGSV
+469 STTGSIF
-475 LARLGAGL
+475 ARIGAGL
-483 ATKLAPLVAVA
+483 AAKLAPLLAA
-494 GPIAAA
+494 LGPITAA
-500 LAGIAAVVGIGTA
+500 LVGIAAVVGVGTA
-513 FYRWTERRDQDK
+513 FYKWTKDRDTEREEKRSKLSELDKAVQDK
-525 EALVQIK
+525 AL
-532 HKAGL
+532 
-537 VNEQIANKEDLLKKE
+537 
-552 DISPVEKA
+552 
-560 RLQKEIAALKDQK
+560 
-573 KDLDAKVK
+573 
-581 KQELITSSND
+581 
-591 DEAAE
+591 
-596 VAESFPELYNSY
+596 
-608 LEAKKAYDEGVAVG
+608 LEADLQLAEQKGDTSTASAIKSKIADADEK
-622 NISPEILKAL
+622 IKAL
-632 QMSVA
+632 QKQVKIAA
-637 RLNTAIGY
+637 RIVELNDKDAKLNFTHIQSTENEVKELLDKRQRLELAGDAVGVKDIDQKL
-645 TKSIFG
+645 KSIGGGIEYISQAARSTNLFAK
-651 DMDDLEEDAMKAFKD
+651 DAEDIEKNSYQREVYRRSTLDDVYLTWDKETADKFFETVSRSTPKYEDLKNNPLTSKYENLFNAINARVYGVDSVPSFNGLTPSQKSALYNNAPNVIANELKAAIANAKTAEEHLFLSD
-666 SGGKIVVD
+666 VVD
-674 PTAIHWA
+674 SLRDT
-681 KELGFDGSALEQF
+681 KEMYS
-694 ASGSVY
+694 
-700 DKTVNEFSRR
+700 
-710 ADSILRSLP
+710 
-719 LNFVGI
+719 
-725 NDKSD
+725 
-730 IADIAHAEVEN
+730 
-741 KRDSQRLVELIQSKI
+741 
-756 DEINP
+756 
-761 NDSTAIHML
+761 
-770 NMVNSQIEKASNS
+770 SNVI
-783 DYLSKEAKI
+783 LSKESHKTQQ
-792 ELQDLK
+792 ELLSNS
-798 KRVEEKAES
+798 RA
-807 LKVQKDSLTHLENM
+807 LNENFR
-821 DKTLSDN
+821 KN
-828 TAILAVK
+828 VVVIRA
-835 PFAKGGVVDKATPS
+835 FAKGGVVDKATPS

-871 LMSLNN
+871 LLSLNN

-895 MNGIFTTLWKL
+895 VNGMFTMLWKI
-906 LFNETNFKSVKQST
+906 LFNETNFKSVKQGT
-920 IQQSSKP
+920 IQHTSKP
-927 EVSKQK
+927 EMSKQK
-933 DVPKAPLIYDGNFAP
+933 DEQKVPLIYDGNFAP

-986 ESLANASNTS
+986 ESLANASNMS

-1016 LGKPYILRS
+1016 LGKPYILQS

-1130 GSSNYTPGG
+1130 GSSNYTPDG

-1144 QIPCRGVSVTDFN
+1144 QVPCRGVSVTDFN

-1171 EKANGEFAGDINS
+1171 EKANGEFAGDINA

-1205 QQRMVK
+1205 QKRMAK

>member
-1 MANDSTNT
+1 MARDSANT

-14 KTIFNDKTW
+14 KTIFTDTTW

-30 AAIQGKNFDK
+30 AAIQGKNFENVK
-40 IKQAL
+40 KAL
-45 NEQQRASEQQGIDE
+45 NEMQRSSEQQGIDE
-59 EVRSINAERNNRAV
+59 EIRSINAERNNRAV

-84 VSVIDKLTD
+84 VSVMDKLTD

-99 ERILDMLKNMA
+99 EAILDMLKNMA

-116 YDDAVRGQRQQLLT
+116 YDEAVRGQRQQLLT

-139 KADHGREYLE
+139 KADYGREYLE

-165 ELAALGEDIST
+165 ELTALGEDINT
-176 LSKEQLANMAL
+176 ISKEQLANMAL

-195 TKTALLLARSVKNQE
+195 TKTALLLARSFKNQE

-225 ATTTAILSQINEAW
+225 ATTAAILSQINEAW
-239 YQRASMT
+239 FQRASIA
-246 FGGQEEMLT
+246 FGGQEKMLT
-255 MIQNTAKSMDSML
+255 TIQNTAKSMDAML
-268 GHYGLNADSQKNLIN
+268 GHYGLSADSQKNLIN
-283 TTLKIASGQIEKV
+283 TTLKLASGQIEKA

-308 GDAMRSPEKMLAGLE
+308 GDAMRSPEKLLAGLE

-328 QNMSMSQKINRLR
+328 QNMSMSQKLNRLR
-341 VLENVEG
+341 VLEGVEG
-348 IDQSIIDAVTLAIE
+348 IDQSIIDAVTAAIK
-362 AQAEGKYKKKGIR
+362 AQEEGTYKKKSIR

-389 GGKLGGFIDSLI
+389 GGRLGGFIDSLI

-426 ASMEAVVSTGFKTV
+426 ASMEAVISTGFKMV
-440 VTLLGTI
+440 VGILTTI
-447 VASKLIG
+447 VVSQLIG
-454 NPLKLFGGAISKGIL
+454 NPLKLIGGAISKGIL

-483 ATKLAPLVAVA
+483 ATKLAPLLGAL
-494 GPIAAA
+494 GPIGAALAAIAAA
-500 LAGIAAVVGIGTA
+500 VGVGTS
-513 FYRWTERRDQDK
+513 FYRWSKRRDNDK
-525 EALVQIK
+525 EAKINAEAELAQIQEEIEFK
-532 HKAGL
+532 KRLLETSGL
-537 VNEQIANKEDLLKKE
+537 SQAEKTKIKKE
-552 DISPVEKA
+552 LAELEA
-560 RLQKEIAALKDQK
+560 RLPAKENKAAIQAHVYKLK
-573 KDLDAKVK
+573 
-581 KQELITSSND
+581 D
-591 DEAAE
+591 DEAQAFMDMLPSLYKE
-596 VAESFPELYNSY
+596 LYDLALKQKQRAAVGMLSPELEKQIQQTITKINVAE
-608 LEAKKAYDEGVAVG
+608 
-622 NISPEILKAL
+622 
-632 QMSVA
+632 
-637 RLNTAIGY
+637 GY
-645 TKSIFG
+645 TRSAFG
-651 DMDDLEEDAMKAFKD
+651 SMDDLEEDTKARGLSATLNQGVFDAFKAYGYD
-666 SGGKIVVD
+666 TSMFEHMKQ
-674 PTAIHWA
+674 
-681 KELGFDGSALEQF
+681 GSAYAKAVDNINNGVNKLMSISSSSVDDVEAAMTHDDDLRFVNFLTKSFNEYKQNNQLSTPILSAF
-694 ASGSVY
+694 SVQASSALGQ
-700 DKTVNEFSRR
+700 
-710 ADSILRSLP
+710 A
-719 LNFVGI
+719 G
-725 NDKSD
+725 
-730 IADIAHAEVEN
+730 
-741 KRDSQRLVELIQSKI
+741 
-756 DEINP
+756 
-761 NDSTAIHML
+761 
-770 NMVNSQIEKASNS
+770 
-783 DYLSKEAKI
+783 LSKEATDK
-792 ELQDLK
+792 LVQFKDTLA
-798 KRVEEKAES
+798 VEAQA
-807 LKVQKDSLTHLENM
+807 LTVQKDSLAILKDIN
-821 DKTLSDN
+821 KNISDN
-828 TAILAVK
+828 SVTVNLK
-835 PFAKGGVVDKATPS
+835 PHANGGIVDKATPA

-871 LMSLNN
+871 LLSLSN

-895 MNGIFTTLWKL
+895 TNGIFAMLERI
-906 LFNETNFKSVKQST
+906 LFNKFSFGQYKQPKTTQQKTQPQDSQPLPT
-920 IQQSSKP
+920 IP
-927 EVSKQK
+927 
-933 DVPKAPLIYDGNFAP
+933 DGTFAP

-953 TINKILSYASPEYR
+953 TINKILSYASPGYR

-974 IDGRKK
+974 IEGRKK

-986 ESLANASNTS
+986 ESLANASNMS
-996 GRDLIRG
+996 GRELIKG

-1025 LGNIGYVC
+1025 LGNLGYVC

-1044 GFDMKDFRIYSV
+1044 GFDMKDFHIYSV
-1056 GQTFSNLVKG
+1056 RQTFSNLVNG
-1066 RTGTIKSGA
+1066 RTGTIKRGD

-1130 GSSNYTPGG
+1130 GSSNYTPDG
-1139 FLQGW
+1139 FLEGW
-1144 QIPCRGVSVTDFN
+1144 QTPCRGVSVTDYN

-1171 EKANGEFAGDINS
+1171 EKANGEFAGNLDVP
-1184 SFGPMAEL
+1184 FGPMAEL

-1205 QQRMVK
+1205 QQRMAK

-1245 KDVIDSLGRIIQ
+1245 KEVIDSLGRIIQ

-1264 STKSPTPNVSR
+1264 STKPPTPNVSR
-1275 APVVKY
+1275 APVARY

>member
-1 MANDSTNT
+1 MARDSVNT

-14 KTIFNDKTW
+14 KTIFNDTTW

-30 AAIQGKNFDK
+30 AAIQDKNFEDVK
-40 IKQAL
+40 KSL
-45 NEQQRASEQQGIDE
+45 KEQQRSSKQQSIDE

-84 VSVIDKLTD
+84 VSVMDKLTD

-139 KADHGREYLE
+139 KADYGREYLE

-225 ATTTAILSQINEAW
+225 ATTAAILSQINEAW

-268 GHYGLNADSQKNLIN
+268 GHYGLNADAQKNLIN

-328 QNMSMSQKINRLR
+328 QNMSMSQKLNRLR

-348 IDQSIIDAVTLAIE
+348 IDQSIIDAVTLAIQ
-362 AQAEGKYKKKGIR
+362 AQEEGTYKKKKIR

-382 AINQAQK
+382 AINQAQR

-426 ASMEAVVSTGFKTV
+426 ASLEALVSTGFKTV
-440 VTLLGTI
+440 VTLLTTI
-447 VASKLIG
+447 VVSQLIG
-454 NPLKLFGGAISKGIL
+454 NPLKLIGGAISKGIL

-483 ATKLAPLVAVA
+483 AAKIAPL
-494 GPIAAA
+494 AAA
-500 LAGIAAVVGIGTA
+500 LGPITAALVGIAAVVGVGTA
-513 FYRWTERRDQDK
+513 FYKWTKDRDAEREEKRSKLSELDKAVQDK
-525 EALVQIK
+525 ALLEADLQLAEQKGDTKAVSVIKSKIADADKQIEALQKQIK
-532 HKAGL
+532 IATRIVELNDKDAKLNFTHIKSKENDVKKLLEDRQSLERAGDTVGVKAIDQRLKSIGGGIEYISQAARETNLFAKDAEDIEKNSYQQEVYRRSTLDDVYLTWDKETADKFFETVSRSTPKYEDLKNNPLASKYENLFNAINARAYGVDSVPSFNGL
-537 VNEQIANKEDLLKKE
+537 TPSQKTALYNNAPNVIANELKNAIANAKTAEEHLFLSDVVDSLRDTKEMY
-552 DISPVEKA
+552 
-560 RLQKEIAALKDQK
+560 
-573 KDLDAKVK
+573 
-581 KQELITSSND
+581 SSN
-591 DEAAE
+591 
-596 VAESFPELYNSY
+596 V
-608 LEAKKAYDEGVAVG
+608 
-622 NISPEILKAL
+622 I
-632 QMSVA
+632 
-637 RLNTAIGY
+637 
-645 TKSIFG
+645 
-651 DMDDLEEDAMKAFKD
+651 
-666 SGGKIVVD
+666 
-674 PTAIHWA
+674 
-681 KELGFDGSALEQF
+681 
-694 ASGSVY
+694 
-700 DKTVNEFSRR
+700 
-710 ADSILRSLP
+710 
-719 LNFVGI
+719 
-725 NDKSD
+725 
-730 IADIAHAEVEN
+730 
-741 KRDSQRLVELIQSKI
+741 
-756 DEINP
+756 
-761 NDSTAIHML
+761 
-770 NMVNSQIEKASNS
+770 
-783 DYLSKEAKI
+783 LSKESHKTQQ
-792 ELQDLK
+792 ELLSNS
-798 KRVEEKAES
+798 RA
-807 LKVQKDSLTHLENM
+807 LNENFR
-821 DKTLSDN
+821 KN
-828 TAILAVK
+828 VVVIRA
-835 PFAKGGVVDKATPS
+835 FAKGGIVDKATPS

-887 LGHPSVRS
+887 LVHPSVRS
-895 MNGIFTTLWKL
+895 TNGIFAMLERI
-906 LFNETNFKSVKQST
+906 LFNKFSFGQYKQPKTTQQKMQPQDSQQLPT
-920 IQQSSKP
+920 IP
-927 EVSKQK
+927 
-933 DVPKAPLIYDGNFAP
+933 DGTFAP

-986 ESLANASNTS
+986 ESLANASNMS

-1056 GQTFSNLVKG
+1056 GQTFSNLVNG
-1066 RTGTIKSGA
+1066 RTGTIKRGA

-1106 KNKDALPGHI
+1106 KSKDALPGHI

-1144 QIPCRGVSVTDFN
+1144 QVPCRGVSVTDFN

-1205 QQRMVK
+1205 QKRMAK

-1257 YLRSIAT
+1257 YLRSIAA
-1264 STKSPTPNVSR
+1264 STKSPTPNVGR

>member
-1 MANDSTNT
+1 MARDSENT

-30 AAIQGKNFDK
+30 AAIQGKNFEK

-45 NEQQRASEQQGIDE
+45 NEQQRSSEQQSIDE

-84 VSVIDKLTD
+84 VSVMDKLTD

-139 KADHGREYLE
+139 KADYGREYLE

-155 SGGEISSLLP
+155 SSGEISSLLP

-195 TKTALLLARSVKNQE
+195 TKTALLLARSFKNQE

-283 TTLKIASGQIEKV
+283 TTLKIASGQIEKA
-296 KEDEIANALMIS
+296 KEDEIASALMIS
-308 GDAMRSPEKMLAGLE
+308 GDAMRSPEKLLAGLE

-328 QNMSMSQKINRLR
+328 QNMSMSQKLNRLR

-348 IDQSIIDAVTLAIE
+348 IDQSIIDAVTLAIK
-362 AQAEGKYKKKGIR
+362 AQAEGKYVKKGIR

-382 AINQAQK
+382 AINQAQR

-426 ASMEAVVSTGFKTV
+426 ASMEAVVSTGFKMV
-440 VTLLGTI
+440 VGLLGTI

-454 NPLKLFGGAISKGIL
+454 SPLKLIGGAISNGIL
-469 SSAGSV
+469 STTGSV
-475 LARLGAGL
+475 FAKLGAGL
-483 ATKLAPLVAVA
+483 AAKLAPL
-494 GPIAAA
+494 AAA
-500 LAGIAAVVGIGTA
+500 LGPITAALVGIAAVVGVGTA
-513 FYRWTERRDQDK
+513 FYKWTKDRDTEREEKRSKLSELDKAVQDK
-525 EALVQIK
+525 ALLEADLQLAEQKGDTRKADVIKSKIADADKQIEALQKQVKIAARIVELNDKDAKLNFTHIK
-532 HKAGL
+532 SKEEEVKKLLEERQALERAGDTVGVKAKDQLLKSIGGGIEYISQAARETNLFAKDAEDIEKNSYPQDIYRRSTIDDIYLTWDKETADEFFEIMNRSTPKYEDLKNNPLASKYENLFNAINARAYGIDSGPSFNGL
-537 VNEQIANKEDLLKKE
+537 THSQKVALYNNATNVIENELKNAIANTKTAEEHIFLSDIVDSLRYTKEMYSRNSILNKE
-552 DISPVEKA
+552 SHKI
-560 RLQKEIAALKDQK
+560 Q
-573 KDLDAKVK
+573 
-581 KQELITSSND
+581 QEL
-591 DEAAE
+591 
-596 VAESFPELYNSY
+596 L
-608 LEAKKAYDEGVAVG
+608 
-622 NISPEILKAL
+622 
-632 QMSVA
+632 
-637 RLNTAIGY
+637 
-645 TKSIFG
+645 
-651 DMDDLEEDAMKAFKD
+651 
-666 SGGKIVVD
+666 
-674 PTAIHWA
+674 
-681 KELGFDGSALEQF
+681 
-694 ASGSVY
+694 
-700 DKTVNEFSRR
+700 
-710 ADSILRSLP
+710 
-719 LNFVGI
+719 
-725 NDKSD
+725 
-730 IADIAHAEVEN
+730 
-741 KRDSQRLVELIQSKI
+741 
-756 DEINP
+756 
-761 NDSTAIHML
+761 
-770 NMVNSQIEKASNS
+770 SNS
-783 DYLSKEAKI
+783 RALNENFSK
-792 ELQDLK
+792 
-798 KRVEEKAES
+798 
-807 LKVQKDSLTHLENM
+807 N
-821 DKTLSDN
+821 
-828 TAILAVK
+828 AIVLRA
-835 PFAKGGVVDKATPS
+835 FAKGGVVDKATHS

-871 LMSLNN
+871 LLSLNN
-877 DEKLNILKAI
+877 DEKLNILKVI

-895 MNGIFTTLWKL
+895 MSGIFAILERA
-906 LFNETNFKSVKQST
+906 LFKNINFGYTKQSK
-920 IQQSSKP
+920 IVSSKTSQQDNQQLP
-927 EVSKQK
+927 TI
-933 DVPKAPLIYDGNFAP
+933 PDGTFAP

-986 ESLANASNTS
+986 ESLANASNMS

-1144 QIPCRGVSVTDFN
+1144 QVPCRGVSVTDFN

-1205 QQRMVK
+1205 QKRMAK
-1211 EAMNAVIANTSGEVR
+1211 DAMNAVIANTSGEVR

-1257 YLRSIAT
+1257 YLRSIAA

>member
-1 MANDSTNT
+1 MARDSVNT

-14 KTIFNDKTW
+14 KTIFNDTTW

-30 AAIQGKNFDK
+30 AAIQGQNFEK
-40 IKQAL
+40 IKKAL
-45 NEQQRASEQQGIDE
+45 NEQQRSSEQQSIDE

-84 VSVIDKLTD
+84 VSVMDKLTD

-110 KQSLRA
+110 KQSLQA

-139 KADHGREYLE
+139 KADYGREYLE

-176 LSKEQLANMAL
+176 LSKEQLANIAL

-225 ATTTAILSQINEAW
+225 ATTAAILSQINEAW
-239 YQRASMT
+239 FQRASST

-308 GDAMRSPEKMLAGLE
+308 GDAMRSPEKLLAGLE

-348 IDQSIIDAVTLAIE
+348 IDQSIIDAVTLAIQ
-362 AQAEGKYKKKGIR
+362 AQEDGTYKKKKIR

-426 ASMEAVVSTGFKTV
+426 ASMEALVSTGFKMV
-440 VTLLGTI
+440 ATLLGTI
-447 VASKLIG
+447 IASQLIG
-454 NPLKLFGGAISKGIL
+454 NPLKLIGGAISKGIL

-483 ATKLAPLVAVA
+483 AAKIAPL
-494 GPIAAA
+494 AAA
-500 LAGIAAVVGIGTA
+500 LGPITAALVGIAAVVGVGTA
-513 FYRWTERRDQDK
+513 FYKWTKDRDTEREEKRSKLSELDKAVQDKALLEADLQLAEQKGDTRAVGVIKSKIADADKRIEALQKQVKIAARIVELNDQD
-525 EALVQIK
+525 
-532 HKAGL
+532 
-537 VNEQIANKEDLLKKE
+537 
-552 DISPVEKA
+552 
-560 RLQKEIAALKDQK
+560 
-573 KDLDAKVK
+573 AK
-581 KQELITSSND
+581 
-591 DEAAE
+591 
-596 VAESFPELYNSY
+596 
-608 LEAKKAYDEGVAVG
+608 
-622 NISPEILKAL
+622 
-632 QMSVA
+632 
-637 RLNTAIGY
+637 
-645 TKSIFG
+645 
-651 DMDDLEEDAMKAFKD
+651 
-666 SGGKIVVD
+666 
-674 PTAIHWA
+674 
-681 KELGFDGSALEQF
+681 
-694 ASGSVY
+694 
-700 DKTVNEFSRR
+700 
-710 ADSILRSLP
+710 
-719 LNFVGI
+719 LNFT
-725 NDKSD
+725 
-730 IADIAHAEVEN
+730 H
-741 KRDSQRLVELIQSKI
+741 IQSKENEVKELLDKRQRLELAGDAVGVKDI
-756 DEINP
+756 DQKLKSIGGGIEYISQAARKINLITK
-761 NDSTAIHML
+761 DAED
-770 NMVNSQIEKASNS
+770 IEKNSYQREVYRRSTFDDVYLTWDKETADKFFETVSRSIPKYEDLKNNPLASKYENLFNAINARAYGVDSVPSFNGLTPSQKTALYNNAPNVIANELKAAIANAKTAEEHLFLS
-783 DYLSKEAKI
+783 DVVDSLRDTKELYSSNVILSKESHKTQQ
-792 ELQDLK
+792 ELLSNSRALNENFRK
-798 KRVEEKAES
+798 NVVMIKA
-807 LKVQKDSLTHLENM
+807 
-821 DKTLSDN
+821 
-828 TAILAVK
+828 
-835 PFAKGGVVDKATPS
+835 FAKGGIVDKATPS

-887 LGHPSVRS
+887 LGHPSVIS
-895 MNGIFTTLWKL
+895 TNGIFAMLERI
-906 LFNETNFKSVKQST
+906 LFNKFSFGQYKQPKTTQQKMQPQDSQQLPT
-920 IQQSSKP
+920 IP
-927 EVSKQK
+927 
-933 DVPKAPLIYDGNFAP
+933 DGAFAP

-986 ESLANASNTS
+986 ESLANASNMS

-1056 GQTFSNLVKG
+1056 GQTFSNLVNG
-1066 RTGTIKSGA
+1066 RTGTIKRGA

-1106 KNKDALPGHI
+1106 KSKDALPGHI

-1144 QIPCRGVSVTDFN
+1144 QIPCRGVSVTDYN

-1205 QQRMVK
+1205 QKRMAK

-1257 YLRSIAT
+1257 YLRSIAA

>member
-1 MANDSTNT
+1 MANDSINT
-9 TPVDV
+9 TPVEV
-14 KTIFNDKTW
+14 KTIFNDRTW

-30 AAIQGKNFDK
+30 AAIQDKNFED
-40 IKQAL
+40 IKKSL
-45 NEQQRASEQQGIDE
+45 NEQRRASKQQGIDE
-59 EVRSINAERNNRAV
+59 EIRSINAERNNRAV

-84 VSVIDKLTD
+84 VSVMDKLTD

-139 KADHGREYLE
+139 KADYGREYLE

-187 LKKTAGVD
+187 IKKTANVD

-239 YQRASMT
+239 YQRASRT

-328 QNMSMSQKINRLR
+328 QNMSMSQKLNRLR

-348 IDQSIIDAVTLAIE
+348 IDQSLIDAITLAIE

-382 AINQAQK
+382 AINQAQR

-426 ASMEAVVSTGFKTV
+426 ASMEAVVSTGFKMV

-447 VASKLIG
+447 IASQLIG
-454 NPLKLFGGAISKGIL
+454 NPLKLIGGAISKGIL
-469 SSAGSV
+469 STTGSIF
-475 LARLGAGL
+475 ARLGAGL
-483 ATKLAPLVAVA
+483 AAKLAPLLAA
-494 GPIAAA
+494 LGPISAA
-500 LAGIAAVVGIGTA
+500 LIGIAAVVGVGTA
-513 FYRWTERRDQDK
+513 FYKWTKDRDAEREEKRSKLSELDKAVQDK
-525 EALVQIK
+525 ALLEADLQLAEQKGDTKTANAIK
-532 HKAGL
+532 S
-537 VNEQIANKEDLLKKE
+537 QIA
-552 DISPVEKA
+552 
-560 RLQKEIAALKDQK
+560 
-573 KDLDAKVK
+573 DAD
-581 KQELITSSND
+581 KQI
-591 DEAAE
+591 
-596 VAESFPELYNSY
+596 
-608 LEAKKAYDEGVAVG
+608 
-622 NISPEILKAL
+622 KAL
-632 QMSVA
+632 QKQVKIAAKIVELNDKDAKLNFTHIKSKEDEVKKLLDDRQ
-637 RLNTAIGY
+637 RLESAGDTVGVKYIDQQL
-645 TKSIFG
+645 KSIG
-651 DMDDLEEDAMKAFKD
+651 GGIEYISQAAREMNLLAKDAED
-666 SGGKIVVD
+666 
-674 PTAIHWA
+674 
-681 KELGFDGSALEQF
+681 
-694 ASGSVY
+694 
-700 DKTVNEFSRR
+700 
-710 ADSILRSLP
+710 
-719 LNFVGI
+719 
-725 NDKSD
+725 
-730 IADIAHAEVEN
+730 
-741 KRDSQRLVELIQSKI
+741 
-756 DEINP
+756 
-761 NDSTAIHML
+761 
-770 NMVNSQIEKASNS
+770 IEKNS
-783 DYLSKEAKI
+783 YQQEVYKRSTYDDIYLTWDSKEAADKFFEI
-792 ELQDLK
+792 VTRSTPKYEDLK
-798 KRVEEKAES
+798 NNPLAGNYENLFNAINARAYGVDSVPSFKYLTPSQKNALYNNAPNVIANELKNAIANAKTAEEHLFLS
-807 LKVQKDSLTHLENM
+807 DIVDSLRYTKEMYSSNSILNKESHKTQRELLSNSRALNENFRK
-821 DKTLSDN
+821 KTIILSQ
-828 TAILAVK
+828 
-835 PFAKGGVVDKATPS
+835 FAKGGIVDKATPS

-871 LMSLNN
+871 LLSLNN
-877 DEKLNILKAI
+877 YEKLNILKAI

-895 MNGIFTTLWKL
+895 MNGMFTMLERV
-906 LFNETNFKSVKQST
+906 LFNKVSFGQYKQPKTTQQKTQPQDNQQLQT
-920 IQQSSKP
+920 IP
-927 EVSKQK
+927 
-933 DVPKAPLIYDGNFAP
+933 DGTFAP

-953 TINKILSYASPEYR
+953 TINKILSYASPAYR

-1056 GQTFSNLVKG
+1056 RQTFSNLVKG

-1106 KNKDALPGHI
+1106 KNKDTLPGHI

-1144 QIPCRGVSVTDFN
+1144 QTPCRGVSITDYN

-1257 YLRSIAT
+1257 YLRSIAA

>member
-1 MANDSTNT
+1 MARDSENT

-14 KTIFNDKTW
+14 KTIFNDRTW

-30 AAIQGKNFDK
+30 AAIQGKNFEK

-45 NEQQRASEQQGIDE
+45 NEQQRASEQQSIDE

-84 VSVIDKLTD
+84 VSVMDKLTD

-139 KADHGREYLE
+139 KADYGREYLE

-155 SGGEISSLLP
+155 SSGEISSLLP

-195 TKTALLLARSVKNQE
+195 TKTALLLARSVKSQE

-328 QNMSMSQKINRLR
+328 QNMSMSQKLNRLR

-348 IDQSIIDAVTLAIE
+348 IDQSLIDAITLAIE

-382 AINQAQK
+382 AINQAQR

-454 NPLKLFGGAISKGIL
+454 NPLKLIGGAISKGML

-500 LAGIAAVVGIGTA
+500 LAGIAAVVGVGTA
-513 FYRWTERRDQDK
+513 FYKWTKDRDAEREDKRSKLSELDKAVQDK
-525 EALVQIK
+525 ALLEADLQLAEQKGDTSAASAIK
-532 HKAGL
+532 SKIADAD
-537 VNEQIANKEDLLKKE
+537 EQI
-552 DISPVEKA
+552 
-560 RLQKEIAALKDQK
+560 
-573 KDLDAKVK
+573 
-581 KQELITSSND
+581 
-591 DEAAE
+591 
-596 VAESFPELYNSY
+596 
-608 LEAKKAYDEGVAVG
+608 
-622 NISPEILKAL
+622 KAL
-632 QMSVA
+632 QKQVKIAERIVELNDKDAKLNFTHIKSKEDEVKQLLEQRQKLERSGDTVAVKHIDQQLKSIGGGIEYISQAARDINLFAKDTEDIEKNSYQREVYRKSTYDDVYLTWDKETADKFFEILNISTPRYEDLKNNPLASKYENLFNAINARAYGVDSVQSFNGLTPPQKNA
-637 RLNTAIGY
+637 IYNNAPNVIANELKNAIANAKTAEEYIFLSDIVDSLRY
-645 TKSIFG
+645 TKEMYS
-651 DMDDLEEDAMKAFKD
+651 
-666 SGGKIVVD
+666 S
-674 PTAIHWA
+674 
-681 KELGFDGSALEQF
+681 
-694 ASGSVY
+694 
-700 DKTVNEFSRR
+700 N
-710 ADSILRSLP
+710 SIL
-719 LNFVGI
+719 
-725 NDKSD
+725 
-730 IADIAHAEVEN
+730 N
-741 KRDSQRLVELIQSKI
+741 KESHKTQQEL
-756 DEINP
+756 
-761 NDSTAIHML
+761 L
-770 NMVNSQIEKASNS
+770 SNS
-783 DYLSKEAKI
+783 RALN
-792 ELQDLK
+792 
-798 KRVEEKAES
+798 
-807 LKVQKDSLTHLENM
+807 ENFR
-821 DKTLSDN
+821 KNTLV
-828 TAILAVK
+828 IR

-895 MNGIFTTLWKL
+895 MNGIFTMLWKL

-933 DVPKAPLIYDGNFAP
+933 DAPKAPLIYDGNFAP

-1245 KDVIDSLGRIIQ
+1245 KEVIDSLGRIIQ

>member
-1 MANDSTNT
+1 MTRDSVNT

-14 KTIFNDKTW
+14 KTIFNDTTW

-30 AAIQGKNFDK
+30 AAIQDKNFEDVK
-40 IKQAL
+40 KSL
-45 NEQQRASEQQGIDE
+45 KEQQRSSKQQGIDE

-84 VSVIDKLTD
+84 VSVMDKLTD

-139 KADHGREYLE
+139 KADYGREYLE

-165 ELAALGEDIST
+165 ELAALNEDIST

-187 LKKTAGVD
+187 IKKTAGVD

-210 AFTKFATNASDTTGR
+210 ALTKFATNASDTTGR
-225 ATTTAILSQINEAW
+225 ATTAAILSQINEAW

-268 GHYGLNADSQKNLIN
+268 GHYGLNADAQKNLIN

-328 QNMSMSQKINRLR
+328 QNMSMSQKLNRLR

-348 IDQSIIDAVTLAIE
+348 IDQSIIDAVTLAIQ
-362 AQAEGKYKKKGIR
+362 AQEEGTYKKKKIR

-382 AINQAQK
+382 AINQAQR

-426 ASMEAVVSTGFKTV
+426 ASLEALVSTGFKMV
-440 VTLLGTI
+440 VGLLTTI
-447 VASKLIG
+447 VVSKLIG
-454 NPLKLFGGAISKGIL
+454 NPLKLIGGAISKGIL
-469 SSAGSV
+469 SASGSIF
-475 LARLGAGL
+475 ARLGAGL
-483 ATKLAPLVAVA
+483 AAKLAPLVAVA

-500 LAGIAAVVGIGTA
+500 LAAIAAAVGIGTA
-513 FYRWTERRDQDK
+513 FYRWSKRRDNDEEAKVNAETELAQLKEEIEFKKRLLETPNLSQAETTKIKNELTELEARLPDK
-525 EALVQIK
+525 EN
-532 HKAGL
+532 KAAIQAH
-537 VNEQIANKEDLLKKE
+537 VYKLK
-552 DISPVEKA
+552 
-560 RLQKEIAALKDQK
+560 
-573 KDLDAKVK
+573 
-581 KQELITSSND
+581 D
-591 DEAAE
+591 DEAQEFMDMIPSLYKELYDLAQE
-596 VAESFPELYNSY
+596 QKQRAAVGMLSPELEKRIQMKIAKINVAEEYTRSY
-608 LEAKKAYDEGVAVG
+608 FG
-622 NISPEILKAL
+622 N
-632 QMSVA
+632 
-637 RLNTAIGY
+637 
-645 TKSIFG
+645 
-651 DMDDLEEDAMKAFKD
+651 MDDLEEDTKKRGPSATLNQGAFDAFKVYGYD
-666 SGGKIVVD
+666 TSMFEHLKQ
-674 PTAIHWA
+674 
-681 KELGFDGSALEQF
+681 GSAYANAVDNINNGVSKLMSIS
-694 ASGSVY
+694 ASDV
-700 DKTVNEFSRR
+700 DDVEAARLHDDDLRFVNFLTKSFNEYKQNNQLST
-710 ADSILRSLP
+710 SILSA
-719 LNFVGI
+719 FSVQ
-725 NDKSD
+725 
-730 IADIAHAEVEN
+730 A
-741 KRDSQRLVELIQSKI
+741 SKALGY
-756 DEINP
+756 
-761 NDSTAIHML
+761 SG
-770 NMVNSQIEKASNS
+770 
-783 DYLSKEAKI
+783 LSKEATDKLI
-792 ELQDLK
+792 QFKDTLA
-798 KRVEEKAES
+798 VEAQA
-807 LKVQKDSLTHLENM
+807 LTVQKDSLN
-821 DKTLSDN
+821 TLKDINKNISDN

-835 PFAKGGVVDKATPS
+835 PFAKGGIVDKATPS

-895 MNGIFTTLWKL
+895 TNGIFAMLERI
-906 LFNETNFKSVKQST
+906 LFNKFSFGQYKQPKTTQQKMQPQDSQQLPT
-920 IQQSSKP
+920 IP
-927 EVSKQK
+927 
-933 DVPKAPLIYDGNFAP
+933 DGTFAP

-953 TINKILSYASPEYR
+953 TINKIISYASPEYR

-996 GRDLIRG
+996 GRELIRG

-1056 GQTFSNLVKG
+1056 GQTFSNLVNG
-1066 RTGTIKSGA
+1066 RTGTIKRGA

-1130 GSSNYTPGG
+1130 GSSNYTPDG

-1236 MKLLDGKNT
+1236 MKLLDDKNT

-1257 YLRSIAT
+1257 YLRSIAA

>member
-1 MANDSTNT
+1 MARDSENT

-30 AAIQGKNFDK
+30 AAIQGKNFEK

-45 NEQQRASEQQGIDE
+45 NEQQRSSEQQSIDE

-84 VSVIDKLTD
+84 VSVMDKLTD

-139 KADHGREYLE
+139 KADYGREYLE

-195 TKTALLLARSVKNQE
+195 TKTALLLARSFKNQE

-328 QNMSMSQKINRLR
+328 QNMSMSQKLNRLR

-348 IDQSIIDAVTLAIE
+348 IDQSIIDAVTLAIK
-362 AQAEGKYKKKGIR
+362 AQAEGKYVKKGIR

-382 AINQAQK
+382 AINQAQR

-426 ASMEAVVSTGFKTV
+426 ASMEAVVSTGFKMV
-440 VTLLGTI
+440 VGLLGTI

-454 NPLKLFGGAISKGIL
+454 SPLKLIGGAISNGIL
-469 SSAGSV
+469 STTGSV
-475 LARLGAGL
+475 FARLGAGL
-483 ATKLAPLVAVA
+483 AAKLAPL
-494 GPIAAA
+494 AAA
-500 LAGIAAVVGIGTA
+500 LGPITAALVGIAAVVGVGTA
-513 FYRWTERRDQDK
+513 FYKWTKDRDTEREEKRSKLSELDKAVQDK
-525 EALVQIK
+525 ALLEADLQLAEQKGDTRKADVIK
-532 HKAGL
+532 S
-537 VNEQIANKEDLLKKE
+537 QIA
-552 DISPVEKA
+552 
-560 RLQKEIAALKDQK
+560 
-573 KDLDAKVK
+573 DAD
-581 KQELITSSND
+581 KQI
-591 DEAAE
+591 
-596 VAESFPELYNSY
+596 
-608 LEAKKAYDEGVAVG
+608 
-622 NISPEILKAL
+622 KAL
-632 QMSVA
+632 QKQVKIAARIVELNDKDAKLNFTHIKSKEEEVKKLLEERQALERAGDTVGVKAKDQLLKSIGGGIEYISQAARETNLFAKDAEDIEKNSYQPDIYRRSTIDDIYLTWDKETADEFFEIMNRPAPKYEDLKNNPLASKYENLFNAINARAYGIDSGPSFNGLTHSQKVA
-637 RLNTAIGY
+637 LYNNATNVIENELKNAIANTKTAEEHIFLSDIVDSLRY
-645 TKSIFG
+645 TKE
-651 DMDDLEEDAMKAFKD
+651 M
-666 SGGKIVVD
+666 
-674 PTAIHWA
+674 
-681 KELGFDGSALEQF
+681 
-694 ASGSVY
+694 Y
-700 DKTVNEFSRR
+700 SRN
-710 ADSILRSLP
+710 SIL
-719 LNFVGI
+719 
-725 NDKSD
+725 
-730 IADIAHAEVEN
+730 N
-741 KRDSQRLVELIQSKI
+741 KESYKTQQEL
-756 DEINP
+756 
-761 NDSTAIHML
+761 L
-770 NMVNSQIEKASNS
+770 SNS
-783 DYLSKEAKI
+783 RALNENFSK
-792 ELQDLK
+792 
-798 KRVEEKAES
+798 
-807 LKVQKDSLTHLENM
+807 N
-821 DKTLSDN
+821 
-828 TAILAVK
+828 AIVLRA
-835 PFAKGGVVDKATPS
+835 FAKGGVVDKATHS

-871 LMSLNN
+871 LLSLNN
-877 DEKLNILKAI
+877 DEKLNILKVI

-895 MNGIFTTLWKL
+895 MSGIFAILERA
-906 LFNETNFKSVKQST
+906 LFKNINFGYTKQSK
-920 IQQSSKP
+920 IVSSKTSQQDNQQLP
-927 EVSKQK
+927 TI
-933 DVPKAPLIYDGNFAP
+933 PDGTFAP

-986 ESLANASNTS
+986 ESLANASNMS

-1144 QIPCRGVSVTDFN
+1144 QVPCRGVSVTDFN

-1205 QQRMVK
+1205 QKRMAK
-1211 EAMNAVIANTSGEVR
+1211 DAMNAVIANTSGEVR

-1257 YLRSIAT
+1257 YLRSIAA

>member
-14 KTIFNDKTW
+14 KTIFNDRTW

-30 AAIQGKNFDK
+30 AAIQGKNFEK
-40 IKQAL
+40 IKKAL

-84 VSVIDKLTD
+84 VSVMDKLTD

-139 KADHGREYLE
+139 KADYGREYLE

-176 LSKEQLANMAL
+176 LSKEQLANIGL

-210 AFTKFATNASDTTGR
+210 ALTKFATNASDTTGR
-225 ATTTAILSQINEAW
+225 ATTAAILSQINEAW

-246 FGGQEEMLT
+246 FGGQEKMLT

-328 QNMSMSQKINRLR
+328 QNMSMSQKLNRLR

-348 IDQSIIDAVTLAIE
+348 IDQSLIDAITLAIE

-382 AINQAQK
+382 AINQAQI
-389 GGKLGGFIDSLI
+389 GGRLGGFIDSLI

-426 ASMEAVVSTGFKTV
+426 ASMEAVVSTGFKMV

-447 VASKLIG
+447 VASQLIG
-454 NPLKLFGGAISKGIL
+454 NPLKLIGGAISKGIL
-469 SSAGSV
+469 STTGSIF
-475 LARLGAGL
+475 ARLGAGL
-483 ATKLAPLVAVA
+483 AAKLAPLLAA
-494 GPIAAA
+494 LGPITAA
-500 LAGIAAVVGIGTA
+500 LVGIAAVVGVGTA
-513 FYRWTERRDQDK
+513 FYKWTKDRDAEREEKRSKLSELDKAVQDKALLEADLQLAKQKGDTKAEGVIKKQIADANKQIEALQKQVKIAARIVELNDQD
-525 EALVQIK
+525 
-532 HKAGL
+532 
-537 VNEQIANKEDLLKKE
+537 
-552 DISPVEKA
+552 
-560 RLQKEIAALKDQK
+560 
-573 KDLDAKVK
+573 AK
-581 KQELITSSND
+581 
-591 DEAAE
+591 
-596 VAESFPELYNSY
+596 
-608 LEAKKAYDEGVAVG
+608 
-622 NISPEILKAL
+622 
-632 QMSVA
+632 
-637 RLNTAIGY
+637 
-645 TKSIFG
+645 
-651 DMDDLEEDAMKAFKD
+651 
-666 SGGKIVVD
+666 
-674 PTAIHWA
+674 
-681 KELGFDGSALEQF
+681 
-694 ASGSVY
+694 
-700 DKTVNEFSRR
+700 
-710 ADSILRSLP
+710 
-719 LNFVGI
+719 LNFT
-725 NDKSD
+725 
-730 IADIAHAEVEN
+730 H
-741 KRDSQRLVELIQSKI
+741 IQSKENEVKELLDKRQRLELAGDAVGVKDI
-756 DEINP
+756 DQKLKSIGGGIEYISRAARETNLFAKDTEDIENNSYQREVYRRSTFDDVYLTWDKETADKFFETVSRSTPKYEDLKNNPLASKYENLFNAINARAYGVDSVPSFNGLTPSQKSALYNNAP
-761 NDSTAIHML
+761 NVIANELKAAIANAKTAEEHLFLSDVVDSLRDTKEMY
-770 NMVNSQIEKASNS
+770 SSNVI
-783 DYLSKEAKI
+783 LSKESHKTQQ
-792 ELQDLK
+792 ELLSNS
-798 KRVEEKAES
+798 RA
-807 LKVQKDSLTHLENM
+807 LNENFR
-821 DKTLSDN
+821 KN
-828 TAILAVK
+828 VVVIRA
-835 PFAKGGVVDKATPS
+835 FAKGGVVDKATPS

-895 MNGIFTTLWKL
+895 TNGIFAMLERI
-906 LFNETNFKSVKQST
+906 LFNKFSFGQYKQPKTTQQKIQPQDNKQLPT
-920 IQQSSKP
+920 IP
-927 EVSKQK
+927 
-933 DVPKAPLIYDGNFAP
+933 DGTFAP

-996 GRDLIRG
+996 GRELIRG

-1056 GQTFSNLVKG
+1056 RQTFSNLVKG

-1144 QIPCRGVSVTDFN
+1144 QVPCRGVSVTDFN

-1171 EKANGEFAGDINS
+1171 EKANGEFAGDINA

-1205 QQRMVK
+1205 QKRMAK

-1257 YLRSIAT
+1257 YLRSIAA
-1264 STKSPTPNVSR
+1264 STKAPTPNVSR

>member
-1 MANDSTNT
+1 MTRDSANT

-30 AAIQGKNFDK
+30 AAIQGKNFEK
-40 IKQAL
+40 IKKAL
-45 NEQQRASEQQGIDE
+45 NEQQRSSEQQSIDE

-84 VSVIDKLTD
+84 VSVMDKLTD

-116 YDDAVRGQRQQLLT
+116 YDEAVRGQRQQLLT

-139 KADHGREYLE
+139 KADYGREYLE

-155 SGGEISSLLP
+155 SSGEINSLLP

-225 ATTTAILSQINEAW
+225 ATTAAILSQINEAW

-268 GHYGLNADSQKNLIN
+268 GHYGLNADAQKNLIN

-328 QNMSMSQKINRLR
+328 QNTSMSQKLNRLR

-348 IDQSIIDAVTLAIE
+348 IDQSIIDAVTLAIK
-362 AQAEGKYKKKGIR
+362 AQEDGTYKKKKIR

-382 AINQAQK
+382 AINQAQR

-447 VASKLIG
+447 IASQLIG
-454 NPLKLFGGAISKGIL
+454 NPLKLIGGAISKGIL

-475 LARLGAGL
+475 LARLGTGL
-483 ATKLAPLVAVA
+483 AAKIAPL
-494 GPIAAA
+494 AAA
-500 LAGIAAVVGIGTA
+500 LGPITAALVGIAAVVGVGTA
-513 FYRWTERRDQDK
+513 FYKWTKDRDAEREEKRSKLSELDKSVQDK
-525 EALVQIK
+525 ALLEADLQLAEQKGDTRAASAIKSKIADADKQIEAL
-532 HKAGL
+532 
-537 VNEQIANKEDLLKKE
+537 
-552 DISPVEKA
+552 
-560 RLQKEIAALKDQK
+560 QKQVKIAARIVELNDK
-573 KDLDAKVK
+573 DAK
-581 KQELITSSND
+581 
-591 DEAAE
+591 
-596 VAESFPELYNSY
+596 
-608 LEAKKAYDEGVAVG
+608 
-622 NISPEILKAL
+622 
-632 QMSVA
+632 
-637 RLNTAIGY
+637 
-645 TKSIFG
+645 
-651 DMDDLEEDAMKAFKD
+651 
-666 SGGKIVVD
+666 
-674 PTAIHWA
+674 
-681 KELGFDGSALEQF
+681 
-694 ASGSVY
+694 
-700 DKTVNEFSRR
+700 
-710 ADSILRSLP
+710 
-719 LNFVGI
+719 LNFT
-725 NDKSD
+725 
-730 IADIAHAEVEN
+730 H
-741 KRDSQRLVELIQSKI
+741 IQSKENEVKELLDKRQRLELAGDAVGVKDI
-756 DEINP
+756 DQKLKSIGGGIEYIAQAARETNLFAKDVEDIENNSYQQEVYRRSTLDDVYLTWDKETADKFFETVSRSTPKYEDLKNNPLASKYENLFNAINARAYGVDSVPSFNGLTPSQKTALYNNAP
-761 NDSTAIHML
+761 NVIANELKAAIANAKTAEEHLFLSDVVDSLRDTKEMY
-770 NMVNSQIEKASNS
+770 SSNVI
-783 DYLSKEAKI
+783 LSKESHKTQQ
-792 ELQDLK
+792 ELLSNS
-798 KRVEEKAES
+798 RA
-807 LKVQKDSLTHLENM
+807 LNENFR
-821 DKTLSDN
+821 KN
-828 TAILAVK
+828 VVVIRA
-835 PFAKGGVVDKATPS
+835 FAKGGIVDKATPS

-871 LMSLNN
+871 LLSLSN

-895 MNGIFTTLWKL
+895 TNGIFAMLERI
-906 LFNETNFKSVKQST
+906 LFNKFSFGQYKQPKT
-920 IQQSSKP
+920 TQQKMQPQDSQQLP
-927 EVSKQK
+927 MI
-933 DVPKAPLIYDGNFAP
+933 PDGTFAP

-996 GRDLIRG
+996 GRELIRG
-1003 TYAERALAAGVSQ
+1003 TYAERALAAGISQ

-1056 GQTFSNLVKG
+1056 GQTFSNLVNG
-1066 RTGTIKSGA
+1066 RTGTIKRGA

-1130 GSSNYTPGG
+1130 GSSNYTPDG

-1144 QIPCRGVSVTDFN
+1144 QVPCRGVSVTDFN

-1257 YLRSIAT
+1257 YLRSIAA

>member
-30 AAIQGKNFDK
+30 AAIQGKNFEK
-40 IKQAL
+40 IKKAL

-59 EVRSINAERNNRAV
+59 EIRSINAERNNRAV

-84 VSVIDKLTD
+84 VSVMDKLTD

-139 KADHGREYLE
+139 KADYGREYLE

-176 LSKEQLANMAL
+176 LSKEQLANIGL

-210 AFTKFATNASDTTGR
+210 ALTKIATNASDTTGR
-225 ATTTAILSQINEAW
+225 AATTAILSQINEAW

-348 IDQSIIDAVTLAIE
+348 IDQSIIDAVTLAIQ

-382 AINQAQK
+382 AINQAQR

-426 ASMEAVVSTGFKTV
+426 ASMEALVSTGFKMV

-454 NPLKLFGGAISKGIL
+454 NPLKLIGGAISKGIL

-483 ATKLAPLVAVA
+483 ATKLAPLLAA
-494 GPIAAA
+494 LGPIAAA
-500 LAGIAAVVGIGTA
+500 LAGIAAVVGVGTA

-537 VNEQIANKEDLLKKE
+537 VNEQIANKEGLLKNE
-552 DISPVEKA
+552 GISPVEKA

-581 KQELITSSND
+581 KQELITSSED
-591 DEAAE
+591 DDAAA

-608 LEAKKAYDEGVAVG
+608 LKAKNAYDEGVAVG

-645 TKSIFG
+645 TKSNIG
-651 DMDDLEEDAMKAFKD
+651 SMDDLEEDAVNALTD
-666 SGGKIVVD
+666 SGGIIVVD

-700 DKTVNEFSRR
+700 DKTVNEFSRHT
-710 ADSILRSLP
+710 DSILRSLLP
-719 LNFVGI
+719 NFVGI
-725 NDKSD
+725 DDPD
-730 IADIAHAEVEN
+730 IAYAEVEN
-741 KRDSQRLVELIQSKI
+741 KRNSQRLVELIQSKI

-761 NDSTAIHML
+761 NDSTATHML

-783 DYLSKEAKI
+783 HYLSQEAKI

-807 LKVQKDSLTHLENM
+807 LRVQKDSLTHLENM
-821 DKTLSDN
+821 DKALSDN

-849 LVGEAGKEAILP
+849 LIGEAGKEAILP

-871 LMSLNN
+871 LLSLNN

-895 MNGIFTTLWKL
+895 MNGIFTMLWKL
-906 LFNETNFKSVKQST
+906 LFNETNFKSVKQNNM
-920 IQQSSKP
+920 QQPSKP
-927 EVSKQK
+927 EMSKQK
-933 DVPKAPLIYDGNFAP
+933 DEQKAPLIYDGNFAP

-953 TINKILSYASPEYR
+953 TINKILSYASPGYR

-1066 RTGTIKSGA
+1066 RTGTIKRGA

-1144 QIPCRGVSVTDFN
+1144 QIPCRGVSVTDYN
-1157 KSQHYEFGEFPGLF
+1157 KSQHYVFGEFPGLF
-1171 EKANGEFAGDINS
+1171 EKANGEFAGDINA

-1245 KDVIDSLGRIIQ
+1245 KEVIDSLGRIIQ

>member
-1 MANDSTNT
+1 MARDSENT

-14 KTIFNDKTW
+14 KTIFNDRTW

-30 AAIQGKNFDK
+30 AAIQGKNFEE
-40 IKQAL
+40 IKKAL
-45 NEQQRASEQQGIDE
+45 HEQQRASEQQGIDE

-84 VSVIDKLTD
+84 VSVMDKLTD

-116 YDDAVRGQRQQLLT
+116 YDEAVRGQRQQLLT

-139 KADHGREYLE
+139 KADYGREYLE

-155 SGGEISSLLP
+155 SSGEISSLLP

-225 ATTTAILSQINEAW
+225 ATTAAILSQINEAW

-328 QNMSMSQKINRLR
+328 QNMSMSQKLNRLR

-382 AINQAQK
+382 AINQAQR
-389 GGKLGGFIDSLI
+389 GGRLGGFIDSLI

-426 ASMEAVVSTGFKTV
+426 ASMEAVVSTGFKMV

-447 VASKLIG
+447 VASQLIG
-454 NPLKLFGGAISKGIL
+454 NPIKLIGSAISKGIL
-469 SSAGSV
+469 SSTGSIF
-475 LARLGAGL
+475 AKLGAGL
-483 ATKLAPLVAVA
+483 AAKLAPLLAA
-494 GPIAAA
+494 LGPISAA
-500 LAGIAAVVGIGTA
+500 LIGIAAVVGVGTA
-513 FYRWTERRDQDK
+513 FYKWTKDRDAEREEKRSKLSELDKAVQDKALLEADLKLAEQKGDTSAANVIKGQIADADEQIKTLQKQVKIAAKIVELNDQDAKLNFTHIKSK
-525 EALVQIK
+525 EDEVKKLLDDRQRLELAGDAVGVKDIDQKLKSIGGGIEYISRAARETNLFAKDTEDIENNSYQREVYRRSTLDDVYLTWDNETADKFFETVSRSTPKYEDLKNNPLASKYENLFNAINARAYGVDSVPSFNGLTPSQKTALYNNAPNV
-532 HKAGL
+532 
-537 VNEQIANKEDLLKKE
+537 IANELKAAIANAKTAEEHLFLSDVVDSLRDTKELY
-552 DISPVEKA
+552 
-560 RLQKEIAALKDQK
+560 
-573 KDLDAKVK
+573 
-581 KQELITSSND
+581 SSN
-591 DEAAE
+591 
-596 VAESFPELYNSY
+596 V
-608 LEAKKAYDEGVAVG
+608 
-622 NISPEILKAL
+622 I
-632 QMSVA
+632 
-637 RLNTAIGY
+637 
-645 TKSIFG
+645 
-651 DMDDLEEDAMKAFKD
+651 
-666 SGGKIVVD
+666 
-674 PTAIHWA
+674 
-681 KELGFDGSALEQF
+681 
-694 ASGSVY
+694 
-700 DKTVNEFSRR
+700 
-710 ADSILRSLP
+710 
-719 LNFVGI
+719 
-725 NDKSD
+725 
-730 IADIAHAEVEN
+730 
-741 KRDSQRLVELIQSKI
+741 
-756 DEINP
+756 
-761 NDSTAIHML
+761 
-770 NMVNSQIEKASNS
+770 
-783 DYLSKEAKI
+783 LSKESHKTQQ
-792 ELQDLK
+792 ELLSNS
-798 KRVEEKAES
+798 RA
-807 LKVQKDSLTHLENM
+807 LNENFR
-821 DKTLSDN
+821 KN
-828 TAILAVK
+828 VVVIRA
-835 PFAKGGVVDKATPS
+835 FAKGGIVDKATPS

-895 MNGIFTTLWKL
+895 TNGIFAMLERV
-906 LFNETNFKSVKQST
+906 LFNKVSFGQYKQQKTTQQKIQPQDNKQLPT
-920 IQQSSKP
+920 IP
-927 EVSKQK
+927 
-933 DVPKAPLIYDGNFAP
+933 DGTFAP

-974 IDGRKK
+974 IAGRKK

-996 GRDLIRG
+996 GRELIRG

-1056 GQTFSNLVKG
+1056 GQTFSNLVNG
-1066 RTGTIKSGA
+1066 RTGTIKRGA

-1144 QIPCRGVSVTDFN
+1144 QVPCRGVSVTDFN

-1257 YLRSIAT
+1257 YLRSIAA
-1264 STKSPTPNVSR
+1264 STKAPTPNVSR

>member
-1 MANDSTNT
+1 MARDSVNT

-14 KTIFNDKTW
+14 KTIFNDTTW

-30 AAIQGKNFDK
+30 AAIQDKNFEDVK
-40 IKQAL
+40 KSL
-45 NEQQRASEQQGIDE
+45 KEQQRSSKQQSIDE

-84 VSVIDKLTD
+84 ISVMDKLTD

-139 KADHGREYLE
+139 KADYGREYLE

-155 SGGEISSLLP
+155 SSGEISSLLP

-187 LKKTAGVD
+187 IKKTAGVD

-225 ATTTAILSQINEAW
+225 AATTAILSQINEAW

-255 MIQNTAKSMDSML
+255 IIQNTAKSMDSML

-308 GDAMRSPEKMLAGLE
+308 GDAMRSPEKLLAGLE

-382 AINQAQK
+382 AINQAQR

-426 ASMEAVVSTGFKTV
+426 ASLEALVSTGFKMV
-440 VTLLGTI
+440 VGLLTTI
-447 VASKLIG
+447 VVSQLIG
-454 NPLKLFGGAISKGIL
+454 NPLKLIGGAISKGIL

-483 ATKLAPLVAVA
+483 AAKIAPL
-494 GPIAAA
+494 AAA
-500 LAGIAAVVGIGTA
+500 LGPITAALVGIAAVVGVGTA
-513 FYRWTERRDQDK
+513 FYKWTKDRDAERNEKRSKLSELDKAVQDK
-525 EALVQIK
+525 ALLEADLQLAEQKGDTKAVSVIKSKIADADKQIEAL
-532 HKAGL
+532 
-537 VNEQIANKEDLLKKE
+537 
-552 DISPVEKA
+552 
-560 RLQKEIAALKDQK
+560 QKQVKIAARIVELNDK
-573 KDLDAKVK
+573 DAK
-581 KQELITSSND
+581 
-591 DEAAE
+591 
-596 VAESFPELYNSY
+596 
-608 LEAKKAYDEGVAVG
+608 
-622 NISPEILKAL
+622 
-632 QMSVA
+632 
-637 RLNTAIGY
+637 
-645 TKSIFG
+645 
-651 DMDDLEEDAMKAFKD
+651 
-666 SGGKIVVD
+666 
-674 PTAIHWA
+674 
-681 KELGFDGSALEQF
+681 
-694 ASGSVY
+694 
-700 DKTVNEFSRR
+700 
-710 ADSILRSLP
+710 
-719 LNFVGI
+719 LNFT
-725 NDKSD
+725 
-730 IADIAHAEVEN
+730 H
-741 KRDSQRLVELIQSKI
+741 IQSKENEVKELLDKRQRLELAGDAVGVKDI
-756 DEINP
+756 DQQLKSIGGGIEYI
-761 NDSTAIHML
+761 
-770 NMVNSQIEKASNS
+770 SQAARETNLFAKDAEDIEKNSYQREVYRRSTLDDVYLTWDKETADKFFETVSRSTPKYEDLKNNPLASKYENLFNAINARAYGVDSVPSFNGLTPSQKTALYNNAPNVIANELKAAIANAKTAEEHLFLS
-783 DYLSKEAKI
+783 DVVDSLRYTKEMYSRNVILSKESHKTQQ
-792 ELQDLK
+792 ELLSNS
-798 KRVEEKAES
+798 RA
-807 LKVQKDSLTHLENM
+807 LNENFR
-821 DKTLSDN
+821 KN
-828 TAILAVK
+828 VVVIRA
-835 PFAKGGVVDKATPS
+835 FAKGGIVDKATPS

-871 LMSLNN
+871 LLSLNN
-877 DEKLNILKAI
+877 DEKLNILKVI

-895 MNGIFTTLWKL
+895 TNGIFAMLERI
-906 LFNETNFKSVKQST
+906 LFNKFSFGQYKQQKMQPQDSQQLPT
-920 IQQSSKP
+920 IP
-927 EVSKQK
+927 
-933 DVPKAPLIYDGNFAP
+933 DGTFAP

-1056 GQTFSNLVKG
+1056 RQTFSNLVNG
-1066 RTGTIKSGA
+1066 RTGTIKRGA

-1205 QQRMVK
+1205 QQRMIK

-1257 YLRSIAT
+1257 YLRSIAA

>member
-1 MANDSTNT
+1 MARDSENT

-30 AAIQGKNFDK
+30 AAIQGKNFEK
-40 IKQAL
+40 IKKAL
-45 NEQQRASEQQGIDE
+45 NEQQRSSEQQSIDE

-84 VSVIDKLTD
+84 VSVMDKLTD

-139 KADHGREYLE
+139 KADYGREYLE

-225 ATTTAILSQINEAW
+225 ATTAAILSQINEAW
-239 YQRASMT
+239 FQRASMT

-328 QNMSMSQKINRLR
+328 QNMSMSQKLNRLR

-348 IDQSIIDAVTLAIE
+348 IDQSIIDAVTLAIQ

-382 AINQAQK
+382 AINQAQR

-426 ASMEAVVSTGFKTV
+426 ASMEAVVSTGFKMV

-454 NPLKLFGGAISKGIL
+454 NPLKLIGGAISNGIL
-469 SSAGSV
+469 STTGSIF
-475 LARLGAGL
+475 ARVGAGL
-483 ATKLAPLVAVA
+483 AAKLAPLLAA
-494 GPIAAA
+494 LGPISAA
-500 LAGIAAVVGIGTA
+500 LIGIAAVVGVGTA
-513 FYRWTERRDQDK
+513 FYKWTKDRDAEREEKRSKLSELDKAVQDK
-525 EALVQIK
+525 ALLEADLQLAEQKGDTNAASAIK
-532 HKAGL
+532 SKIADAD
-537 VNEQIANKEDLLKKE
+537 EQI
-552 DISPVEKA
+552 
-560 RLQKEIAALKDQK
+560 
-573 KDLDAKVK
+573 
-581 KQELITSSND
+581 
-591 DEAAE
+591 
-596 VAESFPELYNSY
+596 
-608 LEAKKAYDEGVAVG
+608 
-622 NISPEILKAL
+622 KAL
-632 QMSVA
+632 QKQVKIA
-637 RLNTAIGY
+637 AKIVELNDKDAKLNFTHIKSKEDEVKKLLDKRQSLERAGDTVGVKAIDQQL
-645 TKSIFG
+645 KSIGGGIEYISQAARETNLFAK
-651 DMDDLEEDAMKAFKD
+651 DAEDIENNSYQREVYRRSTFDDVYLTWDKETADKFFETVSRSIPKYEDLKNNPLASKYENLFNAINARAYGVDSVPSFNGLTPSQKTALYNNAPNVIANELKAAIANAKTAEEHLFLSD
-666 SGGKIVVD
+666 VVD
-674 PTAIHWA
+674 SLRDT
-681 KELGFDGSALEQF
+681 KEMYS
-694 ASGSVY
+694 
-700 DKTVNEFSRR
+700 
-710 ADSILRSLP
+710 
-719 LNFVGI
+719 
-725 NDKSD
+725 
-730 IADIAHAEVEN
+730 
-741 KRDSQRLVELIQSKI
+741 
-756 DEINP
+756 
-761 NDSTAIHML
+761 
-770 NMVNSQIEKASNS
+770 SNVI
-783 DYLSKEAKI
+783 LSKESHKTQQ
-792 ELQDLK
+792 ELLSNSRALNENFRK
-798 KRVEEKAES
+798 NVVVIKA
-807 LKVQKDSLTHLENM
+807 
-821 DKTLSDN
+821 
-828 TAILAVK
+828 
-835 PFAKGGVVDKATPS
+835 FAKGGIVDKATPS

-895 MNGIFTTLWKL
+895 TNGIFAMLERI
-906 LFNETNFKSVKQST
+906 LFNKFSFGQYKQQKTTQQKMQPQDSQQLPT
-920 IQQSSKP
+920 IP
-927 EVSKQK
+927 
-933 DVPKAPLIYDGNFAP
+933 DGTFAP

-986 ESLANASNTS
+986 ESLANASNMS

-1056 GQTFSNLVKG
+1056 RQTFSNLVKG

-1144 QIPCRGVSVTDFN
+1144 QVPCRGVSVTDFN

-1211 EAMNAVIANTSGEVR
+1211 DAMNAVIASTSGEVR

-1245 KDVIDSLGRIIQ
+1245 KEVIDSLGRIIQ

>member
-1 MANDSTNT
+1 MARDSENT

-30 AAIQGKNFDK
+30 AAIQGKNFEK
-40 IKQAL
+40 IKKSL
-45 NEQQRASEQQGIDE
+45 NELQSASEQQGIDE

-139 KADHGREYLE
+139 KADYGREYLE

-155 SGGEISSLLP
+155 SSGEISSLLP
-165 ELAALGEDIST
+165 ELAAFGEDIST
-176 LSKEQLANMAL
+176 LSKEQLANIAL
-187 LKKTAGVD
+187 IKKTAGVD

-210 AFTKFATNASDTTGR
+210 ALTKFATNASDTTGR
-225 ATTTAILSQINEAW
+225 ATTAAILSQINEAW

-246 FGGQEEMLT
+246 FGGQEEMLA

-268 GHYGLNADSQKNLIN
+268 GHYGLNADAQKNLIN

-328 QNMSMSQKINRLR
+328 QNMSMSQKLNRLR

-348 IDQSIIDAVTLAIE
+348 IDQSIIDAVTLAIK

-382 AINQAQK
+382 AINQAQR

-426 ASMEAVVSTGFKTV
+426 ASMEAVVSTGFKMV

-447 VASKLIG
+447 VASQLIG
-454 NPLKLFGGAISKGIL
+454 NPLKLIGGAISKGIL
-469 SSAGSV
+469 SSTGSIF
-475 LARLGAGL
+475 ARLGAGL
-483 ATKLAPLVAVA
+483 AAKLAPLVAVA

-500 LAGIAAVVGIGTA
+500 LAGIVAAVGVGSA
-513 FYRWTERRDQDK
+513 FYKWTKRRDQDK
-525 EALVQIK
+525 EATAQAKRDALLLAEEIRNKKAVRDNPNTSQAEKMKLDNQITK
-532 HKAGL
+532 LTTQLKEAESKVKLAEYIEKLNDNDAADVMAVLPRYIEEAQQAQEKFEFALKANNL
-537 VNEQIANKEDLLKKE
+537 
-552 DISPVEKA
+552 SPATVEA
-560 RLQKEIAALKDQK
+560 RNRAFTKLETLMGYATTRDPFKSLDDFEKDVEERMKSNPATTLSASTFEAGAALG
-573 KDLDAKVK
+573 KDL
-581 KQELITSSND
+581 
-591 DEAAE
+591 
-596 VAESFPELYNSY
+596 
-608 LEAKKAYDEGVAVG
+608 
-622 NISPEILKAL
+622 
-632 QMSVA
+632 
-637 RLNTAIGY
+637 
-645 TKSIFG
+645 
-651 DMDDLEEDAMKAFKD
+651 
-666 SGGKIVVD
+666 
-674 PTAIHWA
+674 
-681 KELGFDGSALEQF
+681 
-694 ASGSVY
+694 
-700 DKTVNEFSRR
+700 
-710 ADSILRSLP
+710 SL
-719 LNFVGI
+719 L
-725 NDKSD
+725 
-730 IADIAHAEVEN
+730 
-741 KRDSQRLVELIQSKI
+741 
-756 DEINP
+756 
-761 NDSTAIHML
+761 
-770 NMVNSQIEKASNS
+770 
-783 DYLSKEAKI
+783 
-792 ELQDLK
+792 
-798 KRVEEKAES
+798 
-807 LKVQKDSLTHLENM
+807 
-821 DKTLSDN
+821 
-828 TAILAVK
+828 K
-835 PFAKGGVVDKATPS
+835 PFAKGSDFDKTVGAFNKAATNLSNKLKPLPSTARMAGDNGMTVALALKEARKANEEVVTLFKGSINNINLDDPLAPYMLNAISERATTLLEGNNISSSTRTELEAVIQQADNMAASLRIQQQIKGDVANIAKSVKDTPVLKLEAKAKGGIVDKATPS

-871 LMSLNN
+871 LLSLSN
-877 DEKLNILKAI
+877 DEKLNILRVI

-895 MNGIFTTLWKL
+895 MGGIFTMLERV
-906 LFNETNFKSVKQST
+906 LFNNVDFGRTRQSKTVQPSSQQNNQQIPT
-920 IQQSSKP
+920 IP
-927 EVSKQK
+927 
-933 DVPKAPLIYDGNFAP
+933 DGTFAP

-953 TINKILSYASPEYR
+953 TINKILSYASPGYR

-986 ESLANASNTS
+986 ESLANASNMA

-1025 LGNIGYVC
+1025 LGNLGYVC

-1056 GQTFSNLVKG
+1056 RQTFSNLVKG

-1144 QIPCRGVSVTDFN
+1144 QVPCRGVSVTDYN

-1205 QQRMVK
+1205 QKRMAK

-1257 YLRSIAT
+1257 YLRSIAA
-1264 STKSPTPNVSR
+1264 STKAPTPNVSR

>member
-1 MANDSTNT
+1 MARDSVNT

-14 KTIFNDKTW
+14 KTIFNDTTW

-30 AAIQGKNFDK
+30 AAIQGKNFEK
-40 IKQAL
+40 IKKSLKELQS
-45 NEQQRASEQQGIDE
+45 ASEQQGIDE

-84 VSVIDKLTD
+84 VSVMDKLTD

-99 ERILDMLKNMA
+99 ERILDMLKDMA
-110 KQSLRA
+110 KQSLRS
-116 YDDAVRGQRQQLLT
+116 YDDAIRGQRQQLLT

-139 KADHGREYLE
+139 KADYGREYLE

-155 SGGEISSLLP
+155 SSGEISSLLP
-165 ELAALGEDIST
+165 ELASFGEDIST
-176 LSKEQLANMAL
+176 LSKEQLANIAL
-187 LKKTAGVD
+187 MKKTAGVD

-210 AFTKFATNASDTTGR
+210 ALTKFAANASDTTGR
-225 ATTTAILSQINEAW
+225 AGTAAILSQINEAW
-239 YQRASMT
+239 FQRASMT

-255 MIQNTAKSMDSML
+255 VIQNTAKSMDSML
-268 GHYGLNADSQKNLIN
+268 GHYGLNADAQKNLIN

-308 GDAMRSPEKMLAGLE
+308 GDAMRSPEKLLAGLE

-328 QNMSMSQKINRLR
+328 QNMSRDQKLDRLR

-348 IDQSIIDAVTLAIE
+348 IDQSIIDAVTLAIQ

-382 AINQAQK
+382 AINQAQR

-426 ASMEAVVSTGFKTV
+426 ASMESLVSTGFKMV
-440 VTLLGTI
+440 ATLLGTI
-447 VASKLIG
+447 IASQLIG
-454 NPLKLFGGAISKGIL
+454 SPLKLIGGAISKGIL

-483 ATKLAPLVAVA
+483 AAKLAPLLAA
-494 GPIAAA
+494 LGPISAA
-500 LAGIAAVVGIGTA
+500 LIGIAAVVGVGTA
-513 FYRWTERRDQDK
+513 FYKWTKDRDAEREEKRSKLSELDKAVQDK
-525 EALVQIK
+525 ALLEADLQLAEQRGDTNAANAIK
-532 HKAGL
+532 GKIADAD
-537 VNEQIANKEDLLKKE
+537 EQI
-552 DISPVEKA
+552 
-560 RLQKEIAALKDQK
+560 
-573 KDLDAKVK
+573 
-581 KQELITSSND
+581 
-591 DEAAE
+591 
-596 VAESFPELYNSY
+596 
-608 LEAKKAYDEGVAVG
+608 
-622 NISPEILKAL
+622 KAL
-632 QMSVA
+632 QKQVKIAAKIVELNDKDAKLNFTHIKSKEDEVKKLLDERQ
-637 RLNTAIGY
+637 RLENVGDTVGVKYIDQQL
-645 TKSIFG
+645 KSIG
-651 DMDDLEEDAMKAFKD
+651 GGIEYISQAARKTNLLAKDAEDIEKNSYQKEVYKRSTYDDIYLTWDSKEAADKFFEVVQKSTPTYEDLKNN
-666 SGGKIVVD
+666 
-674 PTAIHWA
+674 P
-681 KELGFDGSALEQF
+681 L
-694 ASGSVY
+694 ASKFESLITTLNVRAYG
-700 DKTVNEFSRR
+700 
-710 ADSILRSLP
+710 ADSVPSFKYLKPSQKNAIYNNAPKTIANELKNAIANAKTAEEYIFLSDIVDSLRDTKDIYS
-719 LNFVGI
+719 GI
-725 NDKSD
+725 N
-730 IADIAHAEVEN
+730 I
-741 KRDSQRLVELIQSKI
+741 
-756 DEINP
+756 
-761 NDSTAIHML
+761 
-770 NMVNSQIEKASNS
+770 
-783 DYLSKEAKI
+783 LSKE
-792 ELQDLK
+792 
-798 KRVEEKAES
+798 S
-807 LKVQKDSLTHLENM
+807 HKVQQELLANSRALNENFRK
-821 DKTLSDN
+821 KTIVLSQ
-828 TAILAVK
+828 
-835 PFAKGGVVDKATPS
+835 FANGGIVDKATPS

-871 LMSLNN
+871 LLSLNN

-895 MNGIFTTLWKL
+895 MNGMFTMLWKI
-906 LFNETNFKSVKQST
+906 LFNETNFKSAKQNNM
-920 IQQSSKP
+920 QQLSKP
-927 EVSKQK
+927 EMSKQK
-933 DVPKAPLIYDGNFAP
+933 DEQKVPLIYDGNFAP

-996 GRDLIRG
+996 GRELIRG

-1025 LGNIGYVC
+1025 LGNLGYVC

-1056 GQTFSNLVKG
+1056 RQTFSNLVKG

-1106 KNKDALPGHI
+1106 KSKDALPGHI

-1144 QIPCRGVSVTDFN
+1144 QVPCRGVSVTDFN

-1205 QQRMVK
+1205 QKRMAK

-1264 STKSPTPNVSR
+1264 STKAPTPNVSR

>member
-1 MANDSTNT
+1 MARDSENT

-30 AAIQGKNFDK
+30 AAIQGKNFEK

-45 NEQQRASEQQGIDE
+45 NEQQKASEQQGIDE

-84 VSVIDKLTD
+84 VSVMDKLTD

-99 ERILDMLKNMA
+99 ERILDMLKDMA

-139 KADHGREYLE
+139 KADYGREYLE

-155 SGGEISSLLP
+155 SSGEISSLLP

-176 LSKEQLANMAL
+176 ISKEQLANIGL

-210 AFTKFATNASDTTGR
+210 ALTKFATNASDTTGR
-225 ATTTAILSQINEAW
+225 ATTAAILSQINEAW

-255 MIQNTAKSMDSML
+255 MIQNTAKSIDSTL

-308 GDAMRSPEKMLAGLE
+308 GDAMRSPEKLLAGLE

-348 IDQSIIDAVTLAIE
+348 IDQSIIDAATLAIE

-382 AINQAQK
+382 AINQAQR
-389 GGKLGGFIDSLI
+389 GGRLGGFIDSLI

-426 ASMEAVVSTGFKTV
+426 ASLEALVSTGFKMV
-440 VTLLGTI
+440 VGLLTTI
-447 VASKLIG
+447 VVSQLIG
-454 NPLKLFGGAISKGIL
+454 NPLKLIGGAISKGIL
-469 SSAGSV
+469 SSTGSIF
-475 LARLGAGL
+475 AKLGAGL
-483 ATKLAPLVAVA
+483 AAKLAPLLAA
-494 GPIAAA
+494 LGPISAA
-500 LAGIAAVVGIGTA
+500 LIGIAAVVGAGTA
-513 FYRWTERRDQDK
+513 FSRWAERRDQEKD
-525 EALVQIK
+525 ALGQLRRN
-532 HKAGL
+532 AGAI
-537 VNEQIANKEDLLKKE
+537 NEQIANKKAILNNQNT
-552 DISPVEKA
+552 SQAEKA
-560 RLQKEIAALKDQK
+560 KLNKQIAELEDEK
-573 KDLDAKVK
+573 KVLDAKIA
-581 KQELITSSND
+581 KQTLIVSSR
-591 DEAAE
+591 DEDAAD
-596 VAESFPELYNSY
+596 VMESFPELYNDF
-608 LEAKKAYDEGVAVG
+608 LAAKQKYDEARAAG
-622 NISPEILKAL
+622 NASPNILREL
-632 QMSVA
+632 QGTIT
-637 RLNTAIGY
+637 RLNVAIGY
-645 TKSIFG
+645 TNDLTG
-651 DMDDLEEDAMKAFKD
+651 NMGDLEKHTAERMA
-666 SGGKIVVD
+666 SGGDTVLDSKVIQ
-674 PTAIHWA
+674 WA
-681 KELGFDGSALEQF
+681 EG
-694 ASGSVY
+694 
-700 DKTVNEFSRR
+700 
-710 ADSILRSLP
+710 
-719 LNFVGI
+719 LNFDTSGVKQFEIGSTFDKAVGDLTKSFNLI
-725 NDKSD
+725 MSNAAAAHTDPESSYDGNRRLLRFFSNAIDSVKKDDPMAQYILDVISSEIKTARESGYVFNGGDSKLDKLEER
-730 IADIAHAEVEN
+730 IAE
-741 KRDSQRLVELIQSKI
+741 R
-756 DEINP
+756 
-761 NDSTAIHML
+761 
-770 NMVNSQIEKASNS
+770 
-783 DYLSKEAKI
+783 SKE
-792 ELQDLK
+792 
-798 KRVEEKAES
+798 

-821 DKTLSDN
+821 DKALSDN

-835 PFAKGGVVDKATPS
+835 PFAKGGIVDKATPS

-871 LMSLNN
+871 LLSLTN

-895 MNGIFTTLWKL
+895 TNGIFAMLERI
-906 LFNETNFKSVKQST
+906 LFNKFSFGQYKQQKTTQQKTQPQDNQQLPT
-920 IQQSSKP
+920 IP
-927 EVSKQK
+927 
-933 DVPKAPLIYDGNFAP
+933 DGTFAP

-974 IDGRKK
+974 IEGRKK

-986 ESLANASNTS
+986 ESLANASNMS

-1056 GQTFSNLVKG
+1056 RQTFSNLVNG
-1066 RTGTIKSGA
+1066 RTGTIKRGA

-1106 KNKDALPGHI
+1106 KSKDALPGHI

-1130 GSSNYTPGG
+1130 GSSNYTPDG

-1144 QIPCRGVSVTDFN
+1144 QVPCRGVSVTDFN

-1257 YLRSIAT
+1257 YLRSIAA

>member
-1 MANDSTNT
+1 MARDSENT
-9 TPVDV
+9 TPVEV
-14 KTIFNDKTW
+14 KTIFNDRTW

-30 AAIQGKNFDK
+30 AAIQGKNFEK

-139 KADHGREYLE
+139 KADYGREYLE

-155 SGGEISSLLP
+155 SSGEISSLLP

-239 YQRASMT
+239 YQRASKT

-255 MIQNTAKSMDSML
+255 VIQNTAKSMDSML
-268 GHYGLNADSQKNLIN
+268 GHYGLNADAQKNLIN

-362 AQAEGKYKKKGIR
+362 AQAEGKYKKKRIR
-375 SEEDNKE
+375 SEEDNKD

-454 NPLKLFGGAISKGIL
+454 NPLKLIGGAISKGML

-525 EALVQIK
+525 EALVQVK

-537 VNEQIANKEDLLKKE
+537 VNEQIANKEGLLKKE
-552 DISPVEKA
+552 GISPAEKA
-560 RLQKEIAALKDQK
+560 RLQKEIADLKNQK

-581 KQELITSSND
+581 KQELITSSED

-596 VAESFPELYNSY
+596 VAESFPDLYNSY

-645 TKSIFG
+645 TKSPFG
-651 DMDDLEEDAMKAFKD
+651 DMDDLEEDAMKAFTD
-666 SGGKIVVD
+666 SGGMIVVD
-674 PTAIHWA
+674 PTTIHWA

-719 LNFVGI
+719 PNFVGI
-725 NDKSD
+725 HDTN
-730 IADIAHAEVEN
+730 IAYAEIEN
-741 KRDSQRLVELIQSKI
+741 KRNSQRLVELIRSKI

-761 NDSTAIHML
+761 NDSTATHML

-783 DYLSKEAKI
+783 GYLSQEAKI

-807 LKVQKDSLTHLENM
+807 LKVQKASLTHLENM
-821 DKTLSDN
+821 DKALSGN

-871 LMSLNN
+871 LLSLNN
-877 DEKLNILKAI
+877 DEKLNILRVI

-895 MNGIFTTLWKL
+895 MNGIFAMLERV
-906 LFNETNFKSVKQST
+906 LFNKVSFGQYKQQKTTQQKTQPQDGQQLPT
-920 IQQSSKP
+920 IP
-927 EVSKQK
+927 
-933 DVPKAPLIYDGNFAP
+933 DGTFAP

-1257 YLRSIAT
+1257 YLKSIAT

-1275 APVVKY
+1275 VPVVKY

>member
-1 MANDSTNT
+1 MARDIVNT

-14 KTIFNDKTW
+14 KTIFNDTTW

-30 AAIQGKNFDK
+30 AAIQGQNFEK
-40 IKQAL
+40 IKKAL
-45 NEQQRASEQQGIDE
+45 NEQQRSSEQQSIDE

-84 VSVIDKLTD
+84 VSVMDKLTD

-110 KQSLRA
+110 KQSLQA

-139 KADHGREYLE
+139 KADYGREYLE

-187 LKKTAGVD
+187 IKKTAGVD

-225 ATTTAILSQINEAW
+225 ATTAAILSQINEAW
-239 YQRASMT
+239 FQRASST

-308 GDAMRSPEKMLAGLE
+308 GDAMRSPEKLLAGLE

-426 ASMEAVVSTGFKTV
+426 ASMEALVSTGFKMV
-440 VTLLGTI
+440 ATLLGTI
-447 VASKLIG
+447 IASQLIG
-454 NPLKLFGGAISKGIL
+454 NPLKLIGGAISKGIL

-483 ATKLAPLVAVA
+483 AAKIAPL
-494 GPIAAA
+494 AAA
-500 LAGIAAVVGIGTA
+500 LGPITAALVGIAAVVGVGTA
-513 FYRWTERRDQDK
+513 FYKWTKDRDTEREEKRSKLSELDKAVQDKALLEADLQLAEQKGDTRAVGVIKSKIADADKRIEALQKQVKIAARIVELNDQD
-525 EALVQIK
+525 
-532 HKAGL
+532 
-537 VNEQIANKEDLLKKE
+537 
-552 DISPVEKA
+552 
-560 RLQKEIAALKDQK
+560 
-573 KDLDAKVK
+573 AK
-581 KQELITSSND
+581 
-591 DEAAE
+591 
-596 VAESFPELYNSY
+596 
-608 LEAKKAYDEGVAVG
+608 
-622 NISPEILKAL
+622 
-632 QMSVA
+632 
-637 RLNTAIGY
+637 
-645 TKSIFG
+645 
-651 DMDDLEEDAMKAFKD
+651 
-666 SGGKIVVD
+666 
-674 PTAIHWA
+674 
-681 KELGFDGSALEQF
+681 
-694 ASGSVY
+694 
-700 DKTVNEFSRR
+700 
-710 ADSILRSLP
+710 
-719 LNFVGI
+719 LNFT
-725 NDKSD
+725 
-730 IADIAHAEVEN
+730 H
-741 KRDSQRLVELIQSKI
+741 IQSKENEVKELLDKRQRLELAGDAVGVKDI
-756 DEINP
+756 DQKLKSIGGGIEYISQAARKINLITK
-761 NDSTAIHML
+761 DAED
-770 NMVNSQIEKASNS
+770 IEKNSYQREVYRRSTFDDVYLTWDKETADKFFETVSRSIPKYEDLKNNPLASKYENLFNAINARAYGVDSVPSFNGLTPSQKTALYNNAPNVIANELKAAIANAKTAEEHLFLS
-783 DYLSKEAKI
+783 DVVDSLRDTKELYSSNVILSKESHKTQQ
-792 ELQDLK
+792 ELLSNSRALNENFRK
-798 KRVEEKAES
+798 NVVMIKA
-807 LKVQKDSLTHLENM
+807 
-821 DKTLSDN
+821 
-828 TAILAVK
+828 
-835 PFAKGGVVDKATPS
+835 FAKGGIVDKATPS

-871 LMSLNN
+871 LLSLNN
-877 DEKLNILKAI
+877 DEKLNILRVI

-895 MNGIFTTLWKL
+895 MNGIFAILERI
-906 LFNETNFKSVKQST
+906 LFNKFSFGQYKQPKTTQQKTQPQDNQQLPT
-920 IQQSSKP
+920 IP
-927 EVSKQK
+927 
-933 DVPKAPLIYDGNFAP
+933 DGTFAP

-1056 GQTFSNLVKG
+1056 GQTFSNLVNG
-1066 RTGTIKSGA
+1066 RTGTIKRGA

-1106 KNKDALPGHI
+1106 KSKDALPGHI

-1205 QQRMVK
+1205 QKRMAK

-1257 YLRSIAT
+1257 YLRSIAA

>member
-1 MANDSTNT
+1 MTRDSANI

-30 AAIQGKNFDK
+30 AAIQGKNFEK
-40 IKQAL
+40 IKKAL
-45 NEQQRASEQQGIDE
+45 NEQQRASEQQSIDE

-84 VSVIDKLTD
+84 VSVMDKLTD

-139 KADHGREYLE
+139 KADYGREYLE

-155 SGGEISSLLP
+155 SGGEINSLLP

-187 LKKTAGVD
+187 IKKTAGVD

-210 AFTKFATNASDTTGR
+210 VLTKFATNASDTTGR

-268 GHYGLNADSQKNLIN
+268 GHYGLNADAQKNLIN

-308 GDAMRSPEKMLAGLE
+308 GDAMRSPEKLLAGLE

-328 QNMSMSQKINRLR
+328 QNMSMSQKLNRLR

-348 IDQSIIDAVTLAIE
+348 IDQSIIDAVTLAIQ
-362 AQAEGKYKKKGIR
+362 AQAEGKYVKKGIR

-382 AINQAQK
+382 AINQAQR

-426 ASMEAVVSTGFKTV
+426 ASMEALVSTGFKMV
-440 VTLLGTI
+440 ATLLGTI
-447 VASKLIG
+447 IASQLIG
-454 NPLKLFGGAISKGIL
+454 NPLKLIGGAISKGIL

-483 ATKLAPLVAVA
+483 AAKIAPL
-494 GPIAAA
+494 AAA
-500 LAGIAAVVGIGTA
+500 LGPITAALVGIAAVVGVGTA
-513 FYRWTERRDQDK
+513 FYKWTKDRDAEREEKRSKLSELDKAVQDK
-525 EALVQIK
+525 ALLEADLQLAKQKGDTRAERAINK
-532 HKAGL
+532 
-537 VNEQIANKEDLLKKE
+537 QIADANKQIE
-552 DISPVEKA
+552 V
-560 RLQKEIAALKDQK
+560 LQKQVKIAARIVELNDK
-573 KDLDAKVK
+573 DAK
-581 KQELITSSND
+581 
-591 DEAAE
+591 
-596 VAESFPELYNSY
+596 
-608 LEAKKAYDEGVAVG
+608 
-622 NISPEILKAL
+622 
-632 QMSVA
+632 
-637 RLNTAIGY
+637 
-645 TKSIFG
+645 
-651 DMDDLEEDAMKAFKD
+651 
-666 SGGKIVVD
+666 
-674 PTAIHWA
+674 
-681 KELGFDGSALEQF
+681 
-694 ASGSVY
+694 
-700 DKTVNEFSRR
+700 
-710 ADSILRSLP
+710 
-719 LNFVGI
+719 LNFT
-725 NDKSD
+725 
-730 IADIAHAEVEN
+730 H
-741 KRDSQRLVELIQSKI
+741 IQSKENEVKELLDKRQRLELAGDAVGVKDI
-756 DEINP
+756 DQKLKSIGGGIEYIAQAARETNLFAKDAEDIENNSYQQEAYRRSTLDDVYLTWDKETADKFFETVSRSIPKYEDLKNNPLASKYENLFNAINARAYGVDSVPSFNGLTPSQKTALYNNAP
-761 NDSTAIHML
+761 NVIANELKAAIANAKTAEEHLFLSDVVDSLRDTKEMY
-770 NMVNSQIEKASNS
+770 SSNVI
-783 DYLSKEAKI
+783 LSKESHKTQQ
-792 ELQDLK
+792 ELLSNS
-798 KRVEEKAES
+798 RA
-807 LKVQKDSLTHLENM
+807 LNENFR
-821 DKTLSDN
+821 KN
-828 TAILAVK
+828 VVVIRA
-835 PFAKGGVVDKATPS
+835 FAKGGIVDKATPS

-895 MNGIFTTLWKL
+895 TNGIFAMLERI
-906 LFNETNFKSVKQST
+906 LFNKFSFGQYKQPKTTQQKMRPQDSQQLPT
-920 IQQSSKP
+920 IP
-927 EVSKQK
+927 
-933 DVPKAPLIYDGNFAP
+933 DGTFAP

-1056 GQTFSNLVKG
+1056 GQTFSNLVNG
-1066 RTGTIKSGA
+1066 RTGTIKRGA

-1130 GSSNYTPGG
+1130 GSSNYTPDG

-1257 YLRSIAT
+1257 YLRSIAA

-1275 APVVKY
+1275 APLVKY

>member
-1 MANDSTNT
+1 MARDSENT

-14 KTIFNDKTW
+14 KTIFNDRTW

-30 AAIQGKNFDK
+30 AAIQGKNFEK
-40 IKQAL
+40 IKKAL
-45 NEQQRASEQQGIDE
+45 NEQQRSSEQQGIDE
-59 EVRSINAERNNRAV
+59 EIRSINAERNNRAV

-84 VSVIDKLTD
+84 VSVMDKLTD

-139 KADHGREYLE
+139 KADYGREYLE

-187 LKKTAGVD
+187 IKKTASVD
-195 TKTALLLARSVKNQE
+195 TKTALLLARSVKSQE
-210 AFTKFATNASDTTGR
+210 ALTKFATNASDTTGR

-239 YQRASMT
+239 YQRAAMT

-328 QNMSMSQKINRLR
+328 QNMSMSQKLNRLR

-348 IDQSIIDAVTLAIE
+348 IDQSLIDAITLAIE

-426 ASMEAVVSTGFKTV
+426 ASMEALVSTGFKMV
-440 VTLLGTI
+440 GGLLMTI
-447 VASKLIG
+447 VASQLIG
-454 NPLKLFGGAISKGIL
+454 NPLKLIGGAISKGIL

-483 ATKLAPLVAVA
+483 ATKLAPLLAA
-494 GPIAAA
+494 LGPISAA
-500 LAGIAAVVGIGTA
+500 LIGIAAVVGVGTA
-513 FYRWTERRDQDK
+513 FYKWTKDRDAEREEKRSKLSELDKAVQDRALL
-525 EALVQIK
+525 EADLQLAEQKGDTKTANAIK
-532 HKAGL
+532 S
-537 VNEQIANKEDLLKKE
+537 QIA
-552 DISPVEKA
+552 
-560 RLQKEIAALKDQK
+560 
-573 KDLDAKVK
+573 DAD
-581 KQELITSSND
+581 KQI
-591 DEAAE
+591 
-596 VAESFPELYNSY
+596 
-608 LEAKKAYDEGVAVG
+608 
-622 NISPEILKAL
+622 KAL
-632 QMSVA
+632 QKQVKIAAKIVELNDKDAKLNFTHIKSKEDEVKKLLDERQ
-637 RLNTAIGY
+637 RLESAGDTVGVKYIDQQL
-645 TKSIFG
+645 KSIGGGIEYISRAARETNLFAK
-651 DMDDLEEDAMKAFKD
+651 DAED
-666 SGGKIVVD
+666 
-674 PTAIHWA
+674 
-681 KELGFDGSALEQF
+681 
-694 ASGSVY
+694 
-700 DKTVNEFSRR
+700 
-710 ADSILRSLP
+710 
-719 LNFVGI
+719 
-725 NDKSD
+725 
-730 IADIAHAEVEN
+730 
-741 KRDSQRLVELIQSKI
+741 
-756 DEINP
+756 
-761 NDSTAIHML
+761 
-770 NMVNSQIEKASNS
+770 IEKNS
-783 DYLSKEAKI
+783 YQKEVYKKSTYDDIYLTWDSKEAADKFFEI
-792 ELQDLK
+792 VTRSTPKYEDLK
-798 KRVEEKAES
+798 NNPLASKYENLFNAINARVYGVDSVPSFKHLTQQQKTVLYNNAPNLIANELKNAIANAKTAEEHLFLS
-807 LKVQKDSLTHLENM
+807 DIVDSLRYTKEMYSSNSILNKESHKTQRELLSNSRALNENFRK
-821 DKTLSDN
+821 KTIILSQ
-828 TAILAVK
+828 
-835 PFAKGGVVDKATPS
+835 FAKGGIVDKATPS

-895 MNGIFTTLWKL
+895 MNGIFTMLWKI
-906 LFNETNFKSVKQST
+906 LFNETNFKSVKQNNM
-920 IQQSSKP
+920 QQSSKP
-927 EVSKQK
+927 EMSKQK
-933 DVPKAPLIYDGNFAP
+933 DEQKVPLIYDGNFAP

-953 TINKILSYASPEYR
+953 TINKILSYASPAYR

-1056 GQTFSNLVKG
+1056 RQTFSNLVKG

-1144 QIPCRGVSVTDFN
+1144 QVPCRGVSVTDYN

-1257 YLRSIAT
+1257 YLRSIAA

>member
-1 MANDSTNT
+1 MARDIVNT

-14 KTIFNDKTW
+14 KTIFNDTTW

-30 AAIQGKNFDK
+30 AAIQGQNFEK
-40 IKQAL
+40 IKKAL
-45 NEQQRASEQQGIDE
+45 NEQQRSSEQQSIDE

-84 VSVIDKLTD
+84 VSVMDKLTD

-110 KQSLRA
+110 KQSLQA

-139 KADHGREYLE
+139 KADYGREYLE

-187 LKKTAGVD
+187 IKKTAGVD

-225 ATTTAILSQINEAW
+225 ATTAAILSQINEAW
-239 YQRASMT
+239 FQRASST

-308 GDAMRSPEKMLAGLE
+308 GDAMRSPEKLLAGLE

-348 IDQSIIDAVTLAIE
+348 IDQSIIDAVTLAIQ
-362 AQAEGKYKKKGIR
+362 AQEDGTYKKKKIR

-426 ASMEAVVSTGFKTV
+426 ASMEALVSTGFKMV
-440 VTLLGTI
+440 ATLLGTI
-447 VASKLIG
+447 IASQLIG
-454 NPLKLFGGAISKGIL
+454 NPLKLIGGAISKGIL

-483 ATKLAPLVAVA
+483 AAKIAPL
-494 GPIAAA
+494 AAA
-500 LAGIAAVVGIGTA
+500 LGPITAALVGIAAVVGVGTA
-513 FYRWTERRDQDK
+513 FYKWTKDRDTEREEKRSKLSELDKAVQDKALLEADLQLAEQKGDTRAVGVIKSKIADADKRIEALQKQVKIAARIVELNDQD
-525 EALVQIK
+525 
-532 HKAGL
+532 
-537 VNEQIANKEDLLKKE
+537 
-552 DISPVEKA
+552 
-560 RLQKEIAALKDQK
+560 
-573 KDLDAKVK
+573 AK
-581 KQELITSSND
+581 
-591 DEAAE
+591 
-596 VAESFPELYNSY
+596 
-608 LEAKKAYDEGVAVG
+608 
-622 NISPEILKAL
+622 
-632 QMSVA
+632 
-637 RLNTAIGY
+637 
-645 TKSIFG
+645 
-651 DMDDLEEDAMKAFKD
+651 
-666 SGGKIVVD
+666 
-674 PTAIHWA
+674 
-681 KELGFDGSALEQF
+681 
-694 ASGSVY
+694 
-700 DKTVNEFSRR
+700 
-710 ADSILRSLP
+710 
-719 LNFVGI
+719 LNFT
-725 NDKSD
+725 
-730 IADIAHAEVEN
+730 H
-741 KRDSQRLVELIQSKI
+741 IQSKENEVKELLDKRQRLELAGDAVGVKDI
-756 DEINP
+756 DQKLKSIGGGIEYISQAARKINLITK
-761 NDSTAIHML
+761 DAED
-770 NMVNSQIEKASNS
+770 IEKNSYQREVYRRSTFDDVYLTWDKETADKFFETVSRSIPKYEDLKNNPLASKYENLFNAINARAYGVDSVPSFNGLTPSQKTALYNNAPNVIANELKAAIANAKTAEEHLFLS
-783 DYLSKEAKI
+783 DVVDSLRDTKELYSSNVILSKESHKTQQ
-792 ELQDLK
+792 ELLSNSRALNENFRK
-798 KRVEEKAES
+798 NVVMIKA
-807 LKVQKDSLTHLENM
+807 
-821 DKTLSDN
+821 
-828 TAILAVK
+828 
-835 PFAKGGVVDKATPS
+835 FAKGGIVDKATPS

-871 LMSLNN
+871 LLSLNN
-877 DEKLNILKAI
+877 DEKLNILRVI

-895 MNGIFTTLWKL
+895 MNGIFAILERI
-906 LFNETNFKSVKQST
+906 LFNKFSFGQYKQPKTTQQKTQPQDNQQLPT
-920 IQQSSKP
+920 IP
-927 EVSKQK
+927 
-933 DVPKAPLIYDGNFAP
+933 DGTFAP

-1056 GQTFSNLVKG
+1056 GQTFSNLVNG
-1066 RTGTIKSGA
+1066 RTGTIKRGA

-1106 KNKDALPGHI
+1106 KSKDALPGHI

-1205 QQRMVK
+1205 QKRMAK

-1257 YLRSIAT
+1257 YLRSIAA